1 MPYAIRLPD
10 GTLVENI
17 PDGMSPEAAKAKIIQ
32 SMPQYASKE
41 RTFGEAFTDIGAA
54 GLGGIGSLVQLPG
67 QLYGLATGDFSKT
80 GALGAGQELEE
91 YAKGLKSKGLL
102 AREAARDVAVQ
113 NAEKQGQLQAFK
125 TAIGQTI
132 SDPALMSTFLAEQL
146 PQIIPA
152 ALTGGATAAATSGN
166 VLAKAAARQIS
177 KEAAEKV
184 AKREAIRAGTTAAVG
199 TGAVQQGAD
208 IGAGTYDE
216 IVKELVDKG
225 ATPEQAGQAAINLA
239 RASGVS
245 GAALSLIA
253 NRYLPG
259 GQALERVLAGGSTG
273 KGLLM
278 GATTGAAKELPSEIL
293 EETGGRFVQN
303 VALREVKPEQS
314 LTQGLGATAGQA
326 ALGAVGLGGITGAIG
341 GRGGVAPEAPVDQ
354 QPPAVT
360 PAPTAPPE
368 PEVER
373 SLEELLAAG
382 KRPPPE
388 YKAPEGV
395 TITAPK
401 GSLDE
406 LEQIIAAQQQKYD
419 TRKQEI
425 ERKQGMNQNPKNQ
438 IQKNEQ
444 LAAELTSMR
453 EALAKRIADGETYVT
468 KSDQGTGG
476 AGPEVSVPAG
486 AVTPPAEG
494 AGAPERSGV
503 DSTGQN
509 VGAPDTGA
517 AGQQASITSPAE
529 TQVLPPTGADV
540 GTQTTQTQQAE
551 AQGQKPPPAPTVA
564 PAAPPPPTP
573 TAAPVVKTAAQQKLD
588 ELNSLF
594 GDDGLPATRR
604 TNEQI
609 ARDDKVD
616 AIAEQYGLK
625 RNKGESSQDLKGR
638 ITEVLLNTAK
648 FEEERGTSPDTN
660 ISEKPLSE
668 VSEQTIAKQ
677 QLGKATSYIP
687 PDLQI
692 EEYEN
697 ARQAYNTGLGED
709 EAILPA
715 YKELT
720 DDERRVYFEENISR
734 PGRGKP
740 EEHTKAAEKLA
751 IYRAGSKSETFEGEN
766 KSKRIY
772 NRERSEFG
780 KRTGLAYS
788 FPDWASLSDESKKL
802 YATFNKTDSALEL
815 DMAFRAVKNQIQKEK
830 LEESSREV
838 LEGAE
843 RRALQQMQDA
853 AERARASQPSG
864 KGDILP
870 DDIVKALYEGDIKT
884 VLQYLNEKGNGLAVK
899 NKIVSVLTDIKT
911 VAGRYNRKTG
921 KFSSPYYRPIFKDR
935 ITPIRDSIAMGV
947 FRALAGT
954 LGNIDNFKVN
964 VVYDENLIYD
974 QLAVYK
980 ANTNTIYVGPNGL
993 DEATIL
999 HELLHAA
1006 TVKIIHQ
1013 YFTDPSKLPARS
1025 REAVKRLIQIASAA
1039 KKVLGNRPEFE
1050 PAFTD
1055 LYEFVA
1061 YSQTDM
1067 DFQFELSK
1075 IQVASLA
1082 STTAKTEEQSLELQ
1096 EERTT
1101 DRGISGYDTFMDTLF
1116 GYYTG
1121 TLAYMYKL
1129 FTPGS
1134 KATRVLMPTE
1144 TSRLTRRTEPLTKKE
1159 LADRE
1164 IKQKKLVPNSDENLD
1179 EFNAR
1184 IDERIEKLYTK
1195 IEDLKVSGD
1204 ERILG
1209 ALQRYEKEI
1218 QELEDSKVKTLSKES
1233 EEALAPETLF
1243 DNPEEER
1250 KAADIPLFE
1259 GELVIQRGVANLKRD
1274 ILREPGY
1281 KGNLLL
1287 EAAEMVQAILAAPEG
1302 GIERLAGLGGIKTEL
1317 PATKPK
1323 AAGKPTTQKAP
1334 KTTTQRSPDEIIA
1347 EQKLPNE
1354 KSTSKVRDFMTSTAG
1369 ARRLATIFANSRYP
1383 IKVWE
1388 DALQRAKKT
1397 IDAGPKLNNI
1407 YTQITLSAARA
1418 KDLYLTMVNT
1428 PATELQK
1435 AIGEYAKAA
1444 KVDSDLALKQ
1454 LHTYF
1459 MALHEPE
1466 RRAVKFLRNVPLKN
1480 SNVQYNGRTI
1490 NPANFRKDV
1499 LDAVESGKL
1508 TKKEIKRLRTELDGV
1523 VAQFAEASGESP
1535 GGYKTTD
1542 RDGSDYNVIGN
1553 LSPAEAKTIRDKF
1566 DGNKK
1571 ADAVITAMKAMND
1584 VTAELNKKANYWS
1597 KPVQSVVDFYGWD
1610 HYIPFKGKEV
1620 SSGQDGML
1628 DFDILKTDKRF
1639 GEKLQDFQSEF
1650 EGRESWSDNSLTQIM
1665 SDATRAAMRAG
1676 RKDLTL
1682 AIKNA
1687 IDQKLLMGS
1696 INEVKGLNG
1705 NPVEFA
1711 DRNKIDLGELSGK
1724 TTIFHYNENGSID
1737 VLQVYSEAER
1747 NAIRRAY
1754 QQTNPLIDMLNTVT
1768 STVGQFHTR
1777 YNVAFAPMNY
1787 FRDMLTNAF
1796 TIGTDMD
1803 AATAAQYIGAVT
1815 SQVVNGGMYKTW
1827 KISSLYNAG
1836 KTAELN
1842 AFVAKDKSGFS
1853 QDVMEYIKQGG
1864 MVSYLQGLSATGTF
1878 QNLQKD
1884 LNSSKPKKALAAMN
1898 NFFDVYAD
1906 MFELSSRT
1914 AAYRITRNK
1923 LLREDKLSDE
1933 AARTRAAAYVK
1944 NLANFEQVGEWG
1956 RGAGAMFMFF
1966 RPAATGAVRAI
1977 ETLGPMLRSTDDAI
1991 LDLPPEVRKD
2001 EKAVAEFRKNHEKQR
2016 KAAQAMTLSLAGF
2029 GVGMYLLS
2037 MALSDDDDLGRNRTK
2052 TDDINRWARYARF
2065 HIPGME
2071 NPIQIPWGFGL
2082 GAFAASGAQVAAIAT
2097 GQASIK
2103 EGFSN
2108 TLSVMMD
2115 SFLPLPVSR
2124 INMFENFPA
2133 WLMDSALP
2141 SAARPLFEW
2150 QMNIDALGREIY
2162 NNRQT
2167 RVGDAYTG
2175 GDNIPELYKSA
2186 ARTLADVTNGAID
2199 WSPNTL
2205 YFFANNYA
2213 DGPMRLAQ
2221 TGMNLSLLVAGEKNF
2236 NPKTD
2241 TVLFDSFFGSTSN
2254 FDAKQFSNIEK
2265 QIKDKERKLKM
2276 FESNPEQYAKYV
2288 EANPMDEYLVKMYNE
2303 GVNGRLK
2310 EYREEANAIRKMP
2323 DLSPKDRSDA
2333 LKNIV
2338 QMQNFEKRHMID
2350 AFDAFDIKP

>member
-17 PDGMSPEAAKAKIIQ
+17 PDSVTPEAAKAKIAQ
-32 SMPQYASKE
+32 SMPQYGSKE
-41 RTFGEAFTDIGAA
+41 RTYGEAFSDIGAA

-102 AREAARDVAVQ
+102 AREAARDVAMQ
-113 NAEKQGQLQAFK
+113 NAEKQGQFQAFK
-125 TAIGQTI
+125 TAIGQTV
-132 SDPALMSTFLAEQL
+132 SDPALLSTFLAEQL

-152 ALTGGATAAATSGN
+152 ALTGGTTAALTSGN
-166 VLAKAAARQIS
+166 VLAKAATRQIS

-184 AKREAIRAGTTAAVG
+184 AQREAIRAGTTAAVG

-216 IVKELVDKG
+216 VVKELVSKG

-278 GATTGAAKELPSEIL
+278 GAATGAAKELPSEIL
-293 EETGGRFVQN
+293 EETGGRFTQN
-303 VALREVKPEQS
+303 LALREVKPEQS

-326 ALGAVGLGGITGAIG
+326 ALGAVGLGGVAGAIG
-341 GRGGVAPEAPVDQ
+341 GRGGAAPEVPVDQ
-354 QPPAVT
+354 QQEPVVT
-360 PAPTAPPE
+360 PAPTAAPE
-368 PEVER
+368 EEKER
-373 SLEELLAAG
+373 TLEELLAAG

-419 TRKQEI
+419 NRQKEI
-425 ERKQGMNQNPKNQ
+425 EGKQALNQNPKNQ
-438 IQKNEQ
+438 IKANEQ

-453 EALAKRIADGETYVT
+453 EALAKRIEAGETYVA

-476 AGPEVSVPAG
+476 DGSGVSVPSSNN
-486 AVTPPAEG
+486 VPPAEG
-494 AGAPERSGV
+494 TGAPERGGV
-503 DSTGQN
+503 DSTGQDA
-509 VGAPDTGA
+509 GRLDTGA
-517 AGQQASITSPAE
+517 TGQPPPVITPPVE
-529 TQVLPPTGADV
+529 TQVLKPTGADV
-540 GTQTTQTQQAE
+540 GTQTAETKQAE
-551 AQGQKPPPAPTVA
+551 TQGQKPPAA
-564 PAAPPPPTP
+564 PA
-573 TAAPVVKTAAQQKLD
+573 VKTALQED
-588 ELNSLF
+588 EDLLNNLF
-594 GDDGLPATRR
+594 GDDGLPSTGSARR
-604 TNEQI
+604 TQAQI
-609 ARDDKVD
+609 AKDNQ
-616 AIAEQYGLK
+616 IAELGKKYGLTQ
-625 RNKGESSQDLKGR
+625 NEGESQPDFGKRLRSA
-638 ITEVLLNTAK
+638 VA
-648 FEEERGTSPDTN
+648 FEKEREG
-660 ISEKPLSE
+660 KPLSAMGTQAIAGQE
-668 VSEQTIAKQ
+668 LKEAQGYFPPQEQR
-677 QLGKATSYIP
+677 
-687 PDLQI
+687 DLYEETRQEYNQRVDEQI
-692 EEYEN
+692 K
-697 ARQAYNTGLGED
+697 TGEANED
-709 EAILPA
+709 DKLPA
-715 YKELT
+715 YKELS
-720 DDERRVYFEENISR
+720 DDDRRVYFRDNISQNNQVEHDKAVKVLAEHLSDKR
-734 PGRGKP
+734 SESRAAPEYQRTEATDQIRAQKSYERERGGF
-740 EEHTKAAEKLA
+740 
-751 IYRAGSKSETFEGEN
+751 GSKTGMAYTFPGWN
-766 KSKRIY
+766 
-772 NRERSEFG
+772 
-780 KRTGLAYS
+780 
-788 FPDWASLSDESKKL
+788 SLSDESRRL
-802 YATFNKTDSALEL
+802 FASLNQTDTVLEQ
-815 DMAFRAVKNQIQKEK
+815 DVAFRAVKKQVQKEK
-830 LEESSREV
+830 LEEQSRER
-838 LEGAE
+838 LQEAE
-843 RRALQQMQDA
+843 SRAKQEMLAA

-864 KGDILP
+864 KGAVLP
-870 DDIVKALYEGDIKT
+870 KNIVEALFDGDIKT
-884 VLQYLNEKGNGLAVK
+884 VLNYLSSDESKGIKSPSKERNIFTRQIFRLLA
-899 NKIVSVLTDIKT
+899 
-911 VAGRYNRKTG
+911 
-921 KFSSPYYRPIFKDR
+921 SSLN
-935 ITPIRDSIAMGV
+935 SIEN
-947 FRALAGT
+947 FR
-954 LGNIDNFKVN
+954 VN
-964 VVYDENLIYD
+964 VVFDENMTLANIAKYD
-974 QLAVYK
+974 
-980 ANTNTIYVGPNGL
+980 ANTNTLYVGPKGL

-999 HELLHAA
+999 HELTHAA
-1006 TVKIIHQ
+1006 TVKLVHQ
-1013 YFTDPSKLPARS
+1013 FFTDKTKLPPNV
-1025 REAVKRLIQIASAA
+1025 VKAIENIQTIASAA
-1039 KKVLGNRPEFE
+1039 QKLLGKKYPN
-1050 PAFTD
+1050 AFD
-1055 LYEFVA
+1055 NLYEFIA
-1061 YSQTDM
+1061 YAMTDL
-1067 DFQFELSK
+1067 DFQHD
-1075 IQVASLA
+1075 LA
-1082 STTAKTEEQSLELQ
+1082 SKQIPRLANVTNKTEKQSKEQRI
-1096 EERTT
+1096 EREFN
-1101 DRGISGYDTFMDTLF
+1101 IKGYDFMFDNLWKYF
-1116 GYYTG
+1116 TG
-1121 TLAYMYKL
+1121 NLAFMYQL
-1129 FTPGS
+1129 FTPKPKS
-1134 KATRVLMPTE
+1134 QKLLIPVDYYNE
-1144 TSRLTRRTEPLTKKE
+1144 TSKRTVRTGT
-1159 LADRE
+1159 
-1164 IKQKKLVPNSDENLD
+1164 
-1179 EFNAR
+1179 
-1184 IDERIEKLYTK
+1184 YTK
-1195 IEDLKVSGD
+1195 APKTK
-1204 ERILG
+1204 
-1209 ALQRYEKEI
+1209 QRGGETEG
-1218 QELEDSKVKTLSKES
+1218 LS
-1233 EEALAPETLF
+1233 EEEQKDAVLSPIA
-1243 DNPEEER
+1243 
-1250 KAADIPLFE
+1250 
-1259 GELVIQRGVANLKRD
+1259 GELVMERGVSNLKRL
-1274 ILREPGY
+1274 ILIQPGY

-1287 EAAEMVQAILAAPEG
+1287 EAADAISQIFEAPEG
-1302 GIERLAGLGGIKTEL
+1302 GIERLAGKEAIGSEL
-1317 PATKPK
+1317 YAGAKG

-1347 EQKLPNE
+1347 DQKLPDE
-1354 KSTSKVRDFMTSTAG
+1354 KGTSKVREFVTSTAG

-1428 PATELQK
+1428 PATELQQ
-1435 AIGEYAKAA
+1435 AIGEYAKAV
-1444 KVDSDLALKQ
+1444 KVDSNLALKQ

-1466 RRAVKFLRNVPLKN
+1466 RRAIKFLRNVPLKN
-1480 SNVQYNGRTI
+1480 SDVQFTDAQSNTRTI

-1508 TKKEIKRLRTELDGV
+1508 TKSEIKRLRKELDAV

-1535 GGYKTTD
+1535 AGYKTTD
-1542 RDGSDYNVIGN
+1542 MDGSDYNVIGN
-1553 LSPAEAKTIRDKF
+1553 LSPAEAKAIRDKF
-1566 DGNKK
+1566 DGDKK

-1620 SSGQDGML
+1620 SSSQDGML

-1639 GEKLQDFQSEF
+1639 AEKLQDFQSEF

-1696 INEVKGLNG
+1696 VNEVKGLNG
-1705 NPVEFA
+1705 KPIEFA
-1711 DRNKIDLGELSGK
+1711 DRNKIDLGELAGK

-1803 AATAAQYIGAVT
+1803 ASTAAQYIGAVT

-1827 KISSLYNAG
+1827 KIASLYNAG

-1853 QDVMEYIKQGG
+1853 KDVVEYIKEGG
-1864 MVSYLQGLSATGTF
+1864 MVSYLQGLSAKGTF

-1898 NFFDVYAD
+1898 GFFDVYAD

-1933 AARTRAAAYVK
+1933 AAKTRAAAYVK

-1977 ETLGPMLRSTDDAI
+1977 ETLGPMLRSTDDAV

-2001 EKAVAEFRKNHEKQR
+2001 EKAVAEFRKSHEKQR

-2037 MALSDDDDLGRNRTK
+2037 MALSDDDDMGRNRTK

-2065 HIPGME
+2065 HIPGLE

-2082 GAFAASGAQVAAIAT
+2082 GAFAASGAQIAAIAT

-2124 INMFENFPA
+2124 INMFDNFPA

-2213 DGPMRLAQ
+2213 DGPMRIAQ
-2221 TGMNLSLLVAGEKNF
+2221 TGMNLSLLAAGEKAF

-2241 TVLFDSFFGSTSN
+2241 TVLFDSFFGSASN
-2254 FDAKQFSNIEK
+2254 FDAKQFSAIEK
-2265 QIKDKERKLKM
+2265 QIKDMERKLKM

-2323 DLSPKDRSDA
+2323 DLSPRDRNDA

-2350 AFDAFDIKP
+2350 AFEAFDIKP

>member
-1 MPYAIRLPD
+1 MSYVVGLPN
-10 GTLVENI
+10 GRSIEF
-17 PDGMSPEAAKAKIIQ
+17 PDTVSRDEAARIIQ
-32 SMPQYASKE
+32 RQFPELAPKE
-41 RTFGEAFTDIGAA
+41 RTFGEAFSDIGAA

-102 AREAARDVAVQ
+102 AREAARDVAMQ
-113 NAEKQGQLQAFK
+113 NAEKQGQFQAFK

-132 SDPALMSTFLAEQL
+132 SDPALLSTFLAEQL

-184 AKREAIRAGTTAAVG
+184 AQREAIRAGTTAAVG

-216 IVKELVDKG
+216 VVKELVSKG

-259 GQALERVLAGGSTG
+259 GQALERVLAGGTTG

-278 GATTGAAKELPSEIL
+278 GAATGAAKELPSEIL
-293 EETGGRFVQN
+293 EETGGRFTQN
-303 VALREVKPEQS
+303 LALREVKPDQS

-341 GRGGVAPEAPVDQ
+341 GRGGATPEVPVDQ
-354 QPPAVT
+354 QQEPVVT
-360 PAPTAPPE
+360 PAPTAAPE
-368 PEVER
+368 EEKER
-373 SLEELLAAG
+373 TLEELLAAG

-419 TRKQEI
+419 NRQKEI
-425 ERKQGMNQNPKNQ
+425 EGKQALNQNPKNQ
-438 IQKNEQ
+438 IKANEQ

-453 EALAKRIADGETYVT
+453 EALAKRIEAGETYVA

-476 AGPEVSVPAG
+476 DGSGVSVPSSNN
-486 AVTPPAEG
+486 VPPAEG
-494 AGAPERSGV
+494 TGAPERGGV
-503 DSTGQN
+503 DSTGQDA
-509 VGAPDTGA
+509 GGLDTGA
-517 AGQQASITSPAE
+517 AEQQTAITPPAE
-529 TQVLPPTGADV
+529 TQGK
-540 GTQTTQTQQAE
+540 
-551 AQGQKPPPAPTVA
+551 KP
-564 PAAPPPPTP
+564 PAAP
-573 TAAPVVKTAAQQKLD
+573 AVKTAAQQD
-588 ELNSLF
+588 EDLLNNLF
-594 GDDGLPATRR
+594 GDDGLPSTGSARR
-604 TNEQI
+604 TQAQI
-609 ARDDKVD
+609 AKDNQ
-616 AIAEQYGLK
+616 IAELGKKYGLTQ
-625 RNKGESSQDLKGR
+625 NEGESQPDFGKRLRSA
-638 ITEVLLNTAK
+638 VA
-648 FEEERGTSPDTN
+648 FEKEREG
-660 ISEKPLSE
+660 KPLSAMGTQSIAGQE
-668 VSEQTIAKQ
+668 LKEEKGYFPPQEQRDLYEETRQEYNQRVDEQI
-677 QLGKATSYIP
+677 KA
-687 PDLQI
+687 
-692 EEYEN
+692 
-697 ARQAYNTGLGED
+697 GEATED
-709 EAILPA
+709 DKLPA
-715 YKELT
+715 YKELS
-720 DDERRVYFEENISR
+720 DDDRRVYFRDNIQQNNQVEHDKAVKVLAEHLSDKRSESR
-734 PGRGKP
+734 AAPEYQRTEATDQIRAQKSYERERGGF
-740 EEHTKAAEKLA
+740 
-751 IYRAGSKSETFEGEN
+751 GSKTGMAYTFPGWN
-766 KSKRIY
+766 
-772 NRERSEFG
+772 
-780 KRTGLAYS
+780 
-788 FPDWASLSDESKKL
+788 SLSDESRRL
-802 YATFNKTDSALEL
+802 FASLNQTDTVLEQ
-815 DMAFRAVKNQIQKEK
+815 DVAFRAVKKQVQKEK
-830 LEESSREV
+830 LEEQSREK
-838 LEGAE
+838 LQEAE
-843 RRALQQMQDA
+843 SRAKQEMLAA
-853 AERARASQPSG
+853 AERARAGQPSG
-864 KGDILP
+864 KGVVLP
-870 DDIVKALYEGDIKT
+870 DNIIKALFDGDIKT
-884 VLQYLNEKGNGLAVK
+884 VLNYLSSDESKGAKSPSKERNIFTRQIFRLLA
-899 NKIVSVLTDIKT
+899 NSL
-911 VAGRYNRKTG
+911 N
-921 KFSSPYYRPIFKDR
+921 
-935 ITPIRDSIAMGV
+935 SIE
-947 FRALAGT
+947 
-954 LGNIDNFKVN
+954 NFNVN
-964 VVYDENLIYD
+964 VVYDENMTLATIAKYD
-974 QLAVYK
+974 
-980 ANTNTIYVGPNGL
+980 ANTNTLYVGPRGL

-999 HELLHAA
+999 HELTHAA
-1006 TVKIIHQ
+1006 TVKLVHQ
-1013 YFTDPSKLPARS
+1013 FFTDKTKLPPNV
-1025 REAVKRLIQIASAA
+1025 VKAIENIQTIASAA
-1039 KKVLGNRPEFE
+1039 QKLLGKKYPN
-1050 PAFTD
+1050 AFD
-1055 LYEFVA
+1055 NLYEFIA
-1061 YSQTDM
+1061 YAMTDL
-1067 DFQFELSK
+1067 DFQND
-1075 IQVASLA
+1075 LA
-1082 STTAKTEEQSLELQ
+1082 SKQIPRLATVTKKDVEQSKALQ
-1096 EERTT
+1096 EER
-1101 DRGISGYDTFMDTLF
+1101 DFNIKGYDFMFDNLWKYF
-1116 GYYTG
+1116 TG
-1121 TLAYMYKL
+1121 NLAFMYQL
-1129 FTPGS
+1129 FTP
-1134 KATRVLMPTE
+1134 KAKSQKLLVPVDYYNE
-1144 TSRLTRRTEPLTKKE
+1144 TSKRTVRTGT
-1159 LADRE
+1159 
-1164 IKQKKLVPNSDENLD
+1164 
-1179 EFNAR
+1179 
-1184 IDERIEKLYTK
+1184 YTK
-1195 IEDLKVSGD
+1195 APKTQ
-1204 ERILG
+1204 
-1209 ALQRYEKEI
+1209 QRGKETKG
-1218 QELEDSKVKTLSKES
+1218 LS
-1233 EEALAPETLF
+1233 EEEQKEAVLSPIA
-1243 DNPEEER
+1243 
-1250 KAADIPLFE
+1250 
-1259 GELVIQRGVANLKRD
+1259 GELVMERGVSNLKRL
-1274 ILREPGY
+1274 ILIQPGF

-1287 EAAEMVQAILAAPEG
+1287 EAADAISQIFEAPTG
-1302 GIERLAGLGGIKTEL
+1302 GIEQLAGKEAIGSEL
-1317 PATKPK
+1317 YAGAKG

-1334 KTTTQRSPDEIIA
+1334 KKTTQRSPDEIIA

-1354 KSTSKVRDFMTSTAG
+1354 KSTNKVRDFMTSTAG
-1369 ARRLATIFANSRYP
+1369 VRRLATIFANSRYP

-1388 DALQRAKKT
+1388 DGLQRAKKI

-1466 RRAVKFLRNVPLKN
+1466 RRAIKFLRNVPLKN
-1480 SNVQYNGRTI
+1480 SDVQFNGRTI
-1490 NPANFRKDV
+1490 NPANFRQDV
-1499 LDAVESGKL
+1499 LNEVESGKL
-1508 TKKEIKRLRTELDGV
+1508 TKKEIQRLRKELDAV
-1523 VAQFAEASGESP
+1523 VAQYAEASGSSP
-1535 GGYKTTD
+1535 GGYKTID
-1542 RDGSDYNVIGN
+1542 MNGSDYNVIGN
-1553 LSPAEAKTIRDKF
+1553 LYPDEAKAIRDKF
-1566 DGNKK
+1566 DNNKQAK
-1571 ADAVITAMKAMND
+1571 AVITAMKAMND

-1628 DFDILKTDKRF
+1628 DFDILRTDKRF

-1836 KTAELN
+1836 KTVELN

-2001 EKAVAEFRKNHEKQR
+2001 EKAVAEFRKSHEKQR

-2029 GVGMYLLS
+2029 GVSMYLLS
-2037 MALSDDDDLGRNRTK
+2037 MALSDDDELGRNRTK

-2065 HIPGME
+2065 HIPGMD

-2082 GAFAASGAQVAAIAT
+2082 GAFAASGAQIAAIAT

-2124 INMFENFPA
+2124 INMFDNFPA

-2213 DGPMRLAQ
+2213 DGPMRIAQ
-2221 TGMNLSLLVAGEKNF
+2221 TGMNLSLLAAGEKAF

-2241 TVLFDSFFGSTSN
+2241 TVLFDSFFGSASN
-2254 FDAKQFSNIEK
+2254 FDAKQFSAIEK

-2276 FESNPEQYAKYV
+2276 FESNPEQFAKYV

-2310 EYREEANAIRKMP
+2310 EYREEANAVRKMP
-2323 DLSPKDRSDA
+2323 DLSPKDRNDA

-2350 AFDAFDIKP
+2350 AFEAFDIKP

>member
-1 MPYAIRLPD
+1 MPTYQVDVGNKTYEVDAPD
-10 GTLVENI
+10 SNTAWQWANFTH
-17 PDGMSPEAAKAKIIQ
+17 SKAPKE
-32 SMPQYASKE
+32 PVASKE
-41 RTFGEAFTDIGAA
+41 RTYGEAFSDIGAA

-102 AREAARDVAVQ
+102 AREAARDVAMQ
-113 NAEKQGQLQAFK
+113 NAEKQGQFQAFK
-125 TAIGQTI
+125 TAIGQTV
-132 SDPALMSTFLAEQL
+132 SDPALLSTFLAEQL

-152 ALTGGATAAATSGN
+152 ALTGGTTAALTSGN

-184 AKREAIRAGTTAAVG
+184 AQREAIRAGTTAAIG

-216 IVKELVDKG
+216 VVKELVSKG

-273 KGLLM
+273 KGII
-278 GATTGAAKELPSEIL
+278 TGAATGAVKELPSEIL
-293 EETGGRFVQN
+293 EETGGRFTQN
-303 VALREVKPEQS
+303 LALREVKPEQS

-341 GRGGVAPEAPVDQ
+341 GRGGAAPEAPVDQ
-354 QPPAVT
+354 QEPVVT
-360 PAPTAPPE
+360 PAPTPAPE
-368 PEVER
+368 EEKER
-373 SLEELLAAG
+373 TLEELLAAG

-388 YKAPEGV
+388 FKAPEGV

-401 GSLDE
+401 GSLEE

-419 TRKQEI
+419 
-425 ERKQGMNQNPKNQ
+425 ERQKELQDIKDKSGFLPPAKLAKNV
-438 IQKNEQ
+438 Q

-453 EALAKRIADGETYVT
+453 ETLAKRIEAGETYVT
-468 KSDQGTGG
+468 KSDQGAGGVG
-476 AGPEVSVPAG
+476 AGVSVPPSDN
-486 AVTPPAEG
+486 VPPAEG
-494 AGAPERSGV
+494 TGAPERGGV
-503 DSTGQN
+503 DSTGQDA
-509 VGAPDTGA
+509 GGLDKGTTGQPPPVDPATLLTPVTSRIIADEYA
-517 AGQQASITSPAE
+517 AGATAAELITRYAGSPEAAANID
-529 TQVLPPTGADV
+529 TFIKSLPPQGTKS
-540 GTQTTQTQQAE
+540 GTQTAETKQAE
-551 AQGQKPPPAPTVA
+551 TQGQKPPAA
-564 PAAPPPPTP
+564 PA
-573 TAAPVVKTAAQQKLD
+573 VKTAAQQD
-588 ELNSLF
+588 EDLLNSLF
-594 GDDGLPATRR
+594 GDDGLPSTGSARR
-604 TNEQI
+604 TQAQI
-609 ARDDKVD
+609 ADDKKR
-616 AIAEQYGLK
+616 EELGKKYGLTQK
-625 RNKGESSQDLKGR
+625 
-638 ITEVLLNTAK
+638 
-648 FEEERGTSPDTN
+648 EEESQQDFGKRLRKAVAFEKEREG
-660 ISEKPLSE
+660 KPLSAMGTQAITGQE
-668 VSEQTIAKQ
+668 LKEEKGYFPPQEQRDLYEETRQEYNQRVDEQI
-677 QLGKATSYIP
+677 KA
-687 PDLQI
+687 
-692 EEYEN
+692 
-697 ARQAYNTGLGED
+697 GEATED
-709 EAILPA
+709 DKLPA
-715 YKELT
+715 YKELS
-720 DDERRVYFEENISR
+720 DDDRRVYFRDNIQQNNQVEHDKAVKVLAEHLSDKRSESR
-734 PGRGKP
+734 AAPEYQRTEATDQIRAQKSYERERGGF
-740 EEHTKAAEKLA
+740 
-751 IYRAGSKSETFEGEN
+751 GSKTGMAYTFPGWN
-766 KSKRIY
+766 
-772 NRERSEFG
+772 
-780 KRTGLAYS
+780 
-788 FPDWASLSDESKKL
+788 SLSDESRKL
-802 YATFNKTDSALEL
+802 FASLNQTDTVLEQ
-815 DMAFRAVKNQIQKEK
+815 DVAFRAVKKQVQKEK
-830 LEESSREV
+830 LEEQSREG
-838 LEGAE
+838 LQEAE
-843 RRALQQMQDA
+843 TRATQEMLAA
-853 AERARASQPSG
+853 AERARKKQPAG
-864 KGDILP
+864 KGQILP
-870 DDIVKALYEGDIKT
+870 DNIIEKLARGDIKG
-884 VLQYLNEKGNGLAVK
+884 VLEYIKEQGQGLKLKRGYTLVPQVDKNGKVI
-899 NKIVSVLTDIKT
+899 NRRR
-911 VAGRYNRKTG
+911 VAN
-921 KFSSPYYRPIFKDR
+921 
-935 ITPIRDSIAMGV
+935 IRDSVAQHL
-947 FRALAGT
+947 FQTLASRLISLEG
-954 LGNIDNFKVN
+954 LEVN
-964 VVYDENLIYD
+964 VVYDENLVQSQIAKYD
-974 QLAVYK
+974 
-980 ANTNTIYVGPNGL
+980 ANTNTLYVGPNGL

-999 HELLHAA
+999 HELTHAA

-1013 YFTDPSKLPARS
+1013 FFIDKTKLSPQMIKAVEHIQKIAAAARNKTDPITN
-1025 REAVKRLIQIASAA
+1025 KRLDDAYANA
-1039 KKVLGNRPEFE
+1039 FE
-1050 PAFTD
+1050 N

-1061 YSQTDM
+1061 YAMTDM
-1067 DFQFELSK
+1067 DFQYALST
-1075 IQVASLA
+1075 IQVESLA
-1082 STTAKTEEQSLELQ
+1082 DVTNKTAEQSEDLQFERELG
-1096 EERTT
+1096 RL
-1101 DRGISGYDTFMDTLF
+1101 GYDNMADNLWESF
-1116 GYYTG
+1116 TG
-1121 TLAYMYKL
+1121 TLAYMYSLFKPVAKYATTYLFSESSRAVTSKKAGAVEKL
-1129 FTPGS
+1129 LTEEEKKKASFVFTVDKEKGGG
-1134 KATRVLMPTE
+1134 TE
-1144 TSRLTRRTEPLTKKE
+1144 TFRVT
-1159 LADRE
+1159 
-1164 IKQKKLVPNSDENLD
+1164 NL
-1179 EFNAR
+1179 
-1184 IDERIEKLYTK
+1184 
-1195 IEDLKVSGD
+1195 LKDV
-1204 ERILG
+1204 L
-1209 ALQRYEKEI
+1209 
-1218 QELEDSKVKTLSKES
+1218 KES
-1233 EEALAPETLF
+1233 
-1243 DNPEEER
+1243 
-1250 KAADIPLFE
+1250 
-1259 GELVIQRGVANLKRD
+1259 
-1274 ILREPGY
+1274 GY
-1281 KGNLLL
+1281 RGNLLL
-1287 EAAEMVQAILAAPEG
+1287 ETAAAFNEILAAPEG
-1302 GIERLAGLGGIKTEL
+1302 GIERLAGRDAIGSEL
-1317 PATKPK
+1317 ESKGS

-1334 KTTTQRSPDEIIA
+1334 KKTTQRSPDEIIA

-1354 KSTSKVRDFMTSTAG
+1354 KSTNKVREFITSTAG

-1388 DALQRAKKT
+1388 DGLQRAKKI

-1435 AIGEYAKAA
+1435 AIGEYAEAA
-1444 KVDSDLALKQ
+1444 KVDSNLALKQ

-1466 RRAVKFLRNVPLKN
+1466 RRAIKFLRNVPLKN
-1480 SNVQYNGRTI
+1480 SDVQFTNSSGVVSTI

-1508 TKKEIKRLRTELDGV
+1508 TKKEVKRLRKELDAV

-1535 GGYKTTD
+1535 AGYKTTD

-1553 LSPAEAKTIRDKF
+1553 LYPDEAKAIRDKF
-1566 DGNKK
+1566 NGNKK

-1610 HYIPFKGKEV
+1610 HYIPFKGKEI
-1620 SSGQDGML
+1620 SGSQDGML

-1803 AATAAQYIGAVT
+1803 ATTAAQYIGAVT

-1842 AFVAKDKSGFS
+1842 AFIAKDKSGFS
-1853 QDVMEYIKQGG
+1853 QDVMEYIKEGG

-1933 AARTRAAAYVK
+1933 AAKTRAAAYVK

-2001 EKAVAEFRKNHEKQR
+2001 EKAVAEFRKSHEKQR
-2016 KAAQAMTLSLAGF
+2016 KAATAMTLSLAGF

-2037 MALSDDDDLGRNRTK
+2037 MALSDDDEMGRNRTK

-2065 HIPGME
+2065 HIPGMD

-2082 GAFAASGAQVAAIAT
+2082 GAFAASGAQIAAMAT

-2124 INMFENFPA
+2124 INMFDNFPA

-2221 TGMNLSLLVAGEKNF
+2221 TGMNLSLLAAGEKAF

-2241 TVLFDSFFGSTSN
+2241 TVLFDSFFGSASN

-2276 FESNPEQYAKYV
+2276 FESNPEQFAKYV
-2288 EANPMDEYLVKMYNE
+2288 EANPMDDYLVKMYNE
-2303 GVNGRLK
+2303 GINGRLK
-2310 EYREEANAIRKMP
+2310 EYREEANRVRKMP
-2323 DLSPKDRSDA
+2323 DLSPKERSDA

-2350 AFDAFDIKP
+2350 AFEAFDIKP

>member
-1 MPYAIRLPD
+1 MPTYQVDVGNKTYEVDAPD
-10 GTLVENI
+10 SNTAWQWANFTH
-17 PDGMSPEAAKAKIIQ
+17 SKAPKE
-32 SMPQYASKE
+32 PVASKE
-41 RTFGEAFTDIGAA
+41 RTIGEAFTDIGAA

-102 AREAARDVAVQ
+102 AREAARDVAMQ
-113 NAEKQGQLQAFK
+113 NAEKQGQFQAFK
-125 TAIGQTI
+125 TAIGQTV
-132 SDPALMSTFLAEQL
+132 SDPALLSTFLAEQL

-152 ALTGGATAAATSGN
+152 ALTGGTTAALTSGN
-166 VLAKAAARQIS
+166 VLAKAATRQIS

-184 AKREAIRAGTTAAVG
+184 AQREAIRTGTSAAIG

-216 IVKELVDKG
+216 VVKELVDKG

-259 GQALERVLAGGSTG
+259 GQALERVLAGGTTG

-278 GATTGAAKELPSEIL
+278 GAATGALKELPSEVL
-293 EETGGRFVQN
+293 EETGGRFTQN
-303 VALREVKPEQS
+303 LALREVKPEQS

-326 ALGAVGLGGITGAIG
+326 ALGAVGLGGVTGAIG
-341 GRGGVAPEAPVDQ
+341 GRGGAAPEVPADQ
-354 QPPAVT
+354 QQQAPAVT
-360 PAPTAPPE
+360 PAPTAAPE
-368 PEVER
+368 EEKER
-373 SLEELLAAG
+373 TLEELLAAG

-419 TRKQEI
+419 NRQKEI
-425 ERKQGMNQNPKNQ
+425 EGKQALNQNPKNQ
-438 IQKNEQ
+438 IKANEQ

-453 EALAKRIADGETYVT
+453 EALAKRIEAGETYVA
-468 KSDQGTGG
+468 KSDQGAGG
-476 AGPEVSVPAG
+476 DGSGVSVPQSDN
-486 AVTPPAEG
+486 VSSAEG
-494 AGAPERSGV
+494 TGTPERGGV
-503 DSTGQN
+503 DSTGQDAGGLN
-509 VGAPDTGA
+509 TGA
-517 AGQQASITSPAE
+517 AGQQTAITPPAE
-529 TQVLPPTGADV
+529 TQVVKPTGADV

-564 PAAPPPPTP
+564 PQPPTP
-573 TAAPVVKTAAQQKLD
+573 TAAPIVKTAAQQKLD

-616 AIAEQYGLK
+616 AIAEQYGLTRK
-625 RNKGESSQDLKGR
+625 KGESSQDLKNR
-638 ITEVLLNTAK
+638 ITEVLLNTAE
-648 FEEERGTSPDTN
+648 FEQARGTDPKTN
-660 ISEKPLSE
+660 ISNIPLSE

-692 EEYEN
+692 EEYEK
-697 ARQAYNTGLGED
+697 ARQAYNKGLGED

-720 DDERRVYFEENISR
+720 SDERRVYFEENIPR

-772 NRERSEFG
+772 NRERGEFG

-802 YATFNKTDSALEL
+802 YALFNKTDSALEL
-815 DMAFRAVKNQIQKEK
+815 DMAFRAVKKQIQKEK
-830 LEESSREV
+830 LEESSRE
-838 LEGAE
+838 LLQDAE
-843 RRALQQMQDA
+843 RRSLQQMLA
-853 AERARASQPSG
+853 AVERARASQPSG

-870 DDIVKALYEGDIKT
+870 DNIVKALYEGDIKT
-884 VLQYLNEKGNGLAVK
+884 VLEYLNEKGNGLAVK
-899 NKIVSVLTDIKT
+899 NKIVSVLTDVKT
-911 VAGRYNRKTG
+911 VAGRYNKKTG

-935 ITPIRDSIAMGV
+935 LLPIRDSIAMGV

-954 LGNIDNFKVN
+954 LSNIENFKVN

-974 QLAVYK
+974 QLAIYK

-1013 YFTDPSKLPARS
+1013 YFTDASKLTARS
-1025 REAVKRLIQIASAA
+1025 RESVKRLIQIASKA
-1039 KKVLGNRPEFE
+1039 KEVLGNRPEFE

-1082 STTAKTEEQSLELQ
+1082 SATAKTEEQSLELQ
-1096 EERTT
+1096 EERKT
-1101 DRGISGYDTFMDTLF
+1101 DRGESGYDTFMDTLF

-1144 TSRLTRRTEPLTKKE
+1144 TSKLTRRTEPITKKE

-1164 IKQKKLVPNSDENLD
+1164 IKQKKLVPNSDENID
-1179 EFNAR
+1179 DFNAR

-1195 IEDLKVSGD
+1195 IEDLKVSD
-1204 ERILG
+1204 EERVLSTM
-1209 ALQRYEKEI
+1209 QRYEQEI
-1218 QELEDSKVKTLSKES
+1218 QDLEDSKVKTLSKES

-1250 KAADIPLFE
+1250 KAADIPAYE

-1274 ILREPGY
+1274 TLREPGY

-1317 PATKPK
+1317 PAT
-1323 AAGKPTTQKAP
+1323 AKPTTQKAP
-1334 KTTTQRSPDEIIA
+1334 KKTTQRSPDEIIA
-1347 EQKLPNE
+1347 EQKLPDE
-1354 KSTSKVRDFMTSTAG
+1354 KSTHKVRDFITSTAG
-1369 ARRLATIFANSRYP
+1369 VRRLATIFANSRYP

-1397 IDAGPKLNNI
+1397 IDAGPDLNNI

-1428 PATELQK
+1428 PATELQQ

-1444 KVDSDLALKQ
+1444 KVDSNLALKQ

-1466 RRAVKFLRNVPLKN
+1466 RRAIKFLRNVPLKN
-1480 SNVQYNGRTI
+1480 SDVQYNGQTI

-1508 TKKEIKRLRTELDGV
+1508 TKKEVKRLRKELDAV
-1523 VAQFAEASGESP
+1523 VAQFAEASGYSP
-1535 GGYKTTD
+1535 AGYKTID
-1542 RDGSDYNVIGN
+1542 MNGSDYNVIGN
-1553 LSPAEAKTIRDKF
+1553 LYPDEAKAIRDKF
-1566 DGNKK
+1566 NGNKK

-1610 HYIPFKGKEV
+1610 HYIPFKGKEI
-1620 SSGQDGML
+1620 SGSQDGML

-1639 GEKLQDFQSEF
+1639 AEKLQDFQSEF

-1696 INEVKGLNG
+1696 VNEVKGLNG
-1705 NPVEFA
+1705 KPIEFA
-1711 DRNKIDLGELSGK
+1711 DRNKIDLGELAGK

-1754 QQTNPLIDMLNTVT
+1754 QQTNPLMDMLNQVT
-1768 STVGQFHTR
+1768 SSIGQFHTR

-1827 KISSLYNAG
+1827 KIASLYNAG

-1853 QDVMEYIKQGG
+1853 KDVVEYIKEGG
-1864 MVSYLQGLSATGTF
+1864 MVSYLQGLSAKGTF

-1898 NFFDVYAD
+1898 GFFDVYAD

-1923 LLREDKLSDE
+1923 LIREDKLSEE
-1933 AARTRAAAYVK
+1933 AAKTRAAAYVK

-2001 EKAVAEFRKNHEKQR
+2001 EKAVAEFRKSHEKQR

-2037 MALSDDDDLGRNRTK
+2037 MALSDDDDMGRNRTK

-2065 HIPGME
+2065 HIPGLE
-2071 NPIQIPWGFGL
+2071 TPIQIPWGFGL
-2082 GAFAASGAQVAAIAT
+2082 GAFAAAGAQVAAMGT

-2124 INMFENFPA
+2124 INMFDNFPA

-2221 TGMNLSLLVAGEKNF
+2221 TGMNLSLLAAGEKAF

-2241 TVLFDSFFGSTSN
+2241 TVLFDSFFGSASN
-2254 FDAKQFSNIEK
+2254 FDAKQFSAIEK
-2265 QIKDKERKLKM
+2265 QIKDMERKLKM

-2310 EYREEANAIRKMP
+2310 EYREEANAVRKMP
-2323 DLSPKDRSDA
+2323 DLSPKDRNDA

-2350 AFDAFDIKP
+2350 AFEAFDIKP

>member
-1 MPYAIRLPD
+1 MPTYQVDVGNKTYEVDAPD
-10 GTLVENI
+10 SNTAWQWANFTH
-17 PDGMSPEAAKAKIIQ
+17 SKAPKE
-32 SMPQYASKE
+32 PVASKE
-41 RTFGEAFTDIGAA
+41 RTIGEAFSDIGAA

-102 AREAARDVAVQ
+102 AREAARDVAMQ
-113 NAEKQGQLQAFK
+113 NAEKQGQFQAFK

-132 SDPALMSTFLAEQL
+132 SDPALLSTFLAEQL

-184 AKREAIRAGTTAAVG
+184 AQREAIRAGTTAAVG

-216 IVKELVDKG
+216 VVKELVSKG

-273 KGLLM
+273 KGIIM
-278 GATTGAAKELPSEIL
+278 GAGTGALKELPSEIL
-293 EETGGRFVQN
+293 EETGGRFTQN
-303 VALREVKPEQS
+303 LALREVKPEQS

-326 ALGAVGLGGITGAIG
+326 ALGAVGLGGVTGAIG
-341 GRGGVAPEAPVDQ
+341 GRGGAAPEVPADQ
-354 QPPAVT
+354 QQQTSTVTPPPPA
-360 PAPTAPPE
+360 PIE
-368 PEVER
+368 EEKER
-373 SLEELLAAG
+373 TLEEILATG

-388 YKAPEGV
+388 FKAPEGI

-401 GSLDE
+401 GSLEE
-406 LEQIIAAQQQKYD
+406 LEQIIAAQQQDYD
-419 TRKQEI
+419 KREKDLADIREKSGFVPPA
-425 ERKQGMNQNPKNQ
+425 RLAKNV
-438 IQKNEQ
+438 Q

-453 EALAKRIADGETYVT
+453 EALAKRIAAGETYAT

-476 AGPEVSVPAG
+476 DGSGVSVPPSNN
-486 AVTPPAEG
+486 VPPAEG
-494 AGAPERSGV
+494 TGAPERGGV
-503 DSTGQN
+503 DSTGQ
-509 VGAPDTGA
+509 D
-517 AGQQASITSPAE
+517 AGGLDKGTTEQPPPVIPPVITPPE
-529 TQVLPPTGADV
+529 TQKLTRGAVTPEAVRALTNEQLNTELTNINLSDAEYGLV
-540 GTQTTQTQQAE
+540 KTELAQRQQGTTSGTQTAETKQTE
-551 AQGQKPPPAPTVA
+551 TQGQKPP
-564 PAAPPPPTP
+564 
-573 TAAPVVKTAAQQKLD
+573 AAPVVKTAAQQD
-588 ELNSLF
+588 EDLLNSLF
-594 GDDGLPATRR
+594 GDDGLPSTGSARR
-604 TNEQI
+604 TQAQI
-609 ARDDKVD
+609 ADDKKREELGKKYGLTQKEGESQPDFGKRLRSAVAFEKEREGKPLGAISD
-616 AIAEQYGLK
+616 QAIAGQEIKEAEGYFPPTEQRDLYEETRQEYNAALEE
-625 RNKGESSQDLKGR
+625 GE
-638 ITEVLLNTAK
+638 E
-648 FEEERGTSPDTN
+648 P
-660 ISEKPLSE
+660 
-668 VSEQTIAKQ
+668 
-677 QLGKATSYIP
+677 
-687 PDLQI
+687 
-692 EEYEN
+692 
-697 ARQAYNTGLGED
+697 
-709 EAILPA
+709 LPA
-715 YKELT
+715 YKELK
-720 DDERRVYFEENISR
+720 DDERRIYFRDNISQNSQVEHDKAVQALAEYR
-734 PGRGKP
+734 NSRKVA
-740 EEHTKAAEKLA
+740 EE
-751 IYRAGSKSETFEGEN
+751 SFEGEA
-766 KSKRIY
+766 KSRDSY
-772 NRERSEFG
+772 NRERSGFSR
-780 KRTGLAYS
+780 KTGLAYE
-788 FPDWASLSDESKKL
+788 FPIWGDLSPEARKA
-802 YATFNKTDSALEL
+802 YADINKTDTVLEQDL
-815 DMAFRAVKNQIQKEK
+815 AFRAVKKQIQKDLVAQASKEN
-830 LEESSREV
+830 LQEAES
-838 LEGAE
+838 
-843 RRALQQMQDA
+843 RATQEMLA
-853 AERARASQPSG
+853 AGERARKSQPAG
-864 KGDILP
+864 KGQVLPLNIL
-870 DDIVKALYEGDIKT
+870 KKLARGDIQGVLEYLSTQGHGLKLKRGYDLVPFTGINGKT
-884 VLQYLNEKGNGLAVK
+884 VLRRGVVN
-899 NKIVSVLTDIKT
+899 
-911 VAGRYNRKTG
+911 
-921 KFSSPYYRPIFKDR
+921 
-935 ITPIRDSIAMGV
+935 IRDSVALGI
-947 FRALAGT
+947 FRGLANT
-954 LGNIDNFKVN
+954 LSNVADLKVN
-964 VVYDENLIYD
+964 VVFDKNMIHDQIAKYD
-974 QLAVYK
+974 
-980 ANTNTIYVGPNGL
+980 ANTNTLFVGPYGL

-999 HELLHAA
+999 HELTHAA

-1013 YFTDPSKLPARS
+1013 FFTDKTKLDPRVAKS
-1025 REAVKRLIQIASAA
+1025 VERLLDIASAA
-1039 KKVLGNRPEFE
+1039 KAKLGDKYPN
-1050 PAFTD
+1050 AFD
-1055 LYEFVA
+1055 NLYEFVA
-1061 YSQTDM
+1061 YAMTDM
-1067 DFQFELSK
+1067 EFQNELAG
-1075 IQVASLA
+1075 IQIPRLA
-1082 STTAKTEEQSLELQ
+1082 YATAKTEEQSKELQ
-1096 EERTT
+1096 LERETGV
-1101 DRGISGYDTFMDTLF
+1101 REGSYDTMFDNLWD
-1116 GYYTG
+1116 YLTG
-1121 TLAYMYKL
+1121 TLAFMYKL
-1129 FTPGS
+1129 FRPEQIRE
-1134 KATRVLMPTE
+1134 KILMPTE
-1144 TSRLTRRTEPLTKKE
+1144 KTGTPQKSTKEKTIAPREQKETRE
-1159 LADRE
+1159 L
-1164 IKQKKLVPNSDENLD
+1164 NL
-1179 EFNAR
+1179 A
-1184 IDERIEKLYTK
+1184 EK
-1195 IEDLKVSGD
+1195 
-1204 ERILG
+1204 
-1209 ALQRYEKEI
+1209 
-1218 QELEDSKVKTLSKES
+1218 
-1233 EEALAPETLF
+1233 EALAPESLF
-1243 DNPEEER
+1243 DSPEEANVAE
-1250 KAADIPLFE
+1250 IPPLKD
-1259 GELVIQRGVANLKRD
+1259 ELVNERGVTNLRRE
-1274 ILREPGY
+1274 ILRSPGY

-1287 EAAEMVQAILAAPEG
+1287 EASAAFQNILAAPEG
-1302 GIERLAGLGGIKTEL
+1302 GIERLAGKESIGAAAEL
-1317 PATKPK
+1317 SAGKK
-1323 AAGKPTTQKAP
+1323 GAAGKPTTQKAP

-1347 EQKLPNE
+1347 DQKLPDE
-1354 KSTSKVRDFMTSTAG
+1354 KGTSKVREFVTSTAG

-1428 PATELQK
+1428 PATELQQ

-1444 KVDSDLALKQ
+1444 KVDSNLALKQ

-1466 RRAVKFLRNVPLKN
+1466 RRAIKFLRNVPLKN
-1480 SNVQYNGRTI
+1480 SDVQFTDAQSNTRTI

-1508 TKKEIKRLRTELDGV
+1508 TKKEIKRLRKELDAV
-1523 VAQFAEASGESP
+1523 VAQFAEASGDSP
-1535 GGYKTTD
+1535 AGYKTID
-1542 RDGSDYNVIGN
+1542 MNGSDYNVIGN
-1553 LSPAEAKTIRDKF
+1553 LSPAEAKAIRDKF

-1620 SSGQDGML
+1620 SSSQDGML

-1639 GEKLQDFQSEF
+1639 AEKLQDFQSEF

-1705 NPVEFA
+1705 KPIEFA
-1711 DRNKIDLGELSGK
+1711 DRNKIDLGELAGK

-1754 QQTNPLIDMLNTVT
+1754 QQTNPLMDMLNTVT
-1768 STVGQFHTR
+1768 SSIGQFHTR

-1803 AATAAQYIGAVT
+1803 ASTAAQYIGAVT

-1827 KISSLYNAG
+1827 KIASLYNAG

-1853 QDVMEYIKQGG
+1853 KDVVEYIKEGG
-1864 MVSYLQGLSATGTF
+1864 MVSYLQGLSAKGTF

-1898 NFFDVYAD
+1898 GFFDVYAD

-1933 AARTRAAAYVK
+1933 AAKTRAAAYVK

-2001 EKAVAEFRKNHEKQR
+2001 EKAVAEFRKSHEKQR
-2016 KAAQAMTLSLAGF
+2016 KAARAMTLSLAGF

-2037 MALSDDDDLGRNRTK
+2037 MALSDDDDMGRNRTK

-2065 HIPGME
+2065 HIPGLE
-2071 NPIQIPWGFGL
+2071 TPIQIPWGFGL
-2082 GAFAASGAQVAAIAT
+2082 GAFAAAGAQVAAMGT

-2124 INMFENFPA
+2124 INMFDNFPA

-2186 ARTLADVTNGAID
+2186 ARALADVTNGAID

-2221 TGMNLSLLVAGEKNF
+2221 TGMNLSLLAAGEKAF

-2241 TVLFDSFFGSTSN
+2241 TVLFDSFFGSASN
-2254 FDAKQFSNIEK
+2254 FDAKQFSAIEK
-2265 QIKDKERKLKM
+2265 QIKDMERKLKM

-2323 DLSPKDRSDA
+2323 DLSPKDRNDA

-2350 AFDAFDIKP
+2350 AFEAFDIKP

>member
-17 PDGMSPEAAKAKIIQ
+17 PDGMSPEAAKAKIVQ
-32 SMPQYASKE
+32 SMPQYGSKE
-41 RTFGEAFTDIGAA
+41 RTYGEAFSDIGAA

-80 GALGAGQELEE
+80 GALGAGQDIED

-102 AREAARDVAVQ
+102 AREAARDVAMQ
-113 NAEKQGQLQAFK
+113 DAEKKGQFEAFK

-132 SDPALMSTFLAEQL
+132 SDPALLSTFLAEQL

-184 AKREAIRAGTTAAVG
+184 AQREAIRTGTAAAIN
-199 TGAVQQGAD
+199 TGAIQQGAD

-216 IVKELVDKG
+216 VVKELVSKG

-239 RASGVS
+239 RASGIS

-259 GQALERVLAGGSTG
+259 GQALERVLAGGATG
-273 KGLLM
+273 KGILM
-278 GATTGAAKELPSEIL
+278 GGATGALKELPSEIL
-293 EETGGRFVQN
+293 EETGGRFTQN
-303 VALREVKPEQS
+303 LALREVKPDQS

-326 ALGAVGLGGITGAIG
+326 ALGAVGLGGVTGAIG
-341 GRGGVAPEAPVDQ
+341 GRGGAAPEVPADQQAPAVTPPPPAPPVAPEA
-354 QPPAVT
+354 
-360 PAPTAPPE
+360 E
-368 PEVER
+368 KER
-373 SLEELLAAG
+373 TLEELLAAG

-419 TRKQEI
+419 NRQKEI
-425 ERKQGMNQNPKNQ
+425 EGKQALNQNPKNQ
-438 IQKNEQ
+438 IKANEQ

-453 EALAKRIADGETYVT
+453 EALAKRIEAGETYVT
-468 KSDQGTGG
+468 KSDQGAGG
-476 AGPEVSVPAG
+476 DGSGVSVQAGTNVPPAG
-486 AVTPPAEG
+486 GIET
-494 AGAPERSGV
+494 PERGGV
-503 DSTGQN
+503 DSTGQDA
-509 VGAPDTGA
+509 GGLDTGA
-517 AGQQASITSPAE
+517 AGQQTAITPPAE
-529 TQVLPPTGADV
+529 TQVVKPTGADV
-540 GTQTTQTQQAE
+540 GTQTTQTKQAE
-551 AQGQKPPPAPTVA
+551 AQGQKPP
-564 PAAPPPPTP
+564 
-573 TAAPVVKTAAQQKLD
+573 AAPVVKTAAQQD
-588 ELNSLF
+588 EDLLNSLF
-594 GDDGLPATRR
+594 GDDGLPSTGSARR
-604 TNEQI
+604 TQAQI
-609 ARDDKVD
+609 ADDKKR
-616 AIAEQYGLK
+616 EELGKKYGLTQK
-625 RNKGESSQDLKGR
+625 
-638 ITEVLLNTAK
+638 
-648 FEEERGTSPDTN
+648 EEESQQDFGKRLRSAVAFEKEREG
-660 ISEKPLSE
+660 KPLSAMGTQAIAGQE
-668 VSEQTIAKQ
+668 LKEEKGYFPPQEQRDLYEETRQEYNAGVDAKIKT
-677 QLGKATSYIP
+677 GDAT
-687 PDLQI
+687 
-692 EEYEN
+692 
-697 ARQAYNTGLGED
+697 ED
-709 EAILPA
+709 DKLPA
-715 YKELT
+715 YKELS
-720 DDERRVYFEENISR
+720 DDDRRVYFRDNISQNNQVEHDKAVKVLAEHLSDKR
-734 PGRGKP
+734 SESRAAPEYQRTEATDQIRAQKSYERERGGF
-740 EEHTKAAEKLA
+740 
-751 IYRAGSKSETFEGEN
+751 GSKTGMAYTFPGWN
-766 KSKRIY
+766 
-772 NRERSEFG
+772 
-780 KRTGLAYS
+780 
-788 FPDWASLSDESKKL
+788 SLSDESRRL
-802 YATFNKTDSALEL
+802 FASLNQTDTVLEQ
-815 DMAFRAVKNQIQKEK
+815 DVAFRAVKKQVQKEK
-830 LEESSREV
+830 LEEQSRER
-838 LEGAE
+838 LQEAE
-843 RRALQQMQDA
+843 SRAKQEMLAA

-864 KGDILP
+864 KGAVLP
-870 DDIVKALYEGDIKT
+870 KNIVEALFDGDIKT
-884 VLQYLNEKGNGLAVK
+884 VLNYLSSDESKGIKSPSKERNIFTRQIFRLLA
-899 NKIVSVLTDIKT
+899 
-911 VAGRYNRKTG
+911 
-921 KFSSPYYRPIFKDR
+921 SSLN
-935 ITPIRDSIAMGV
+935 SIEN
-947 FRALAGT
+947 FR
-954 LGNIDNFKVN
+954 VN
-964 VVYDENLIYD
+964 VVFDENMTLANIAKYD
-974 QLAVYK
+974 
-980 ANTNTIYVGPNGL
+980 ANTNTLYVGPKGL

-999 HELLHAA
+999 HELTHAA
-1006 TVKIIHQ
+1006 TVKLVHQ
-1013 YFTDPSKLPARS
+1013 FFTDKTKLPPNV
-1025 REAVKRLIQIASAA
+1025 VKAIENIQTIASAA
-1039 KKVLGNRPEFE
+1039 QKLLGKKYPN
-1050 PAFTD
+1050 AFD
-1055 LYEFVA
+1055 NLYEFIA
-1061 YSQTDM
+1061 YAMTDL
-1067 DFQFELSK
+1067 DFQHD
-1075 IQVASLA
+1075 LA
-1082 STTAKTEEQSLELQ
+1082 SKQIPRLADVTNKTEKQSKEQRI
-1096 EERTT
+1096 EREFN
-1101 DRGISGYDTFMDTLF
+1101 IKGYDFMFDNLWKYF
-1116 GYYTG
+1116 TG
-1121 TLAYMYKL
+1121 NLAFMYQL
-1129 FTPGS
+1129 FTPKPKS
-1134 KATRVLMPTE
+1134 QKLLIPVDYYNE
-1144 TSRLTRRTEPLTKKE
+1144 TSKRTVRTGT
-1159 LADRE
+1159 
-1164 IKQKKLVPNSDENLD
+1164 
-1179 EFNAR
+1179 
-1184 IDERIEKLYTK
+1184 YTK
-1195 IEDLKVSGD
+1195 APKTK
-1204 ERILG
+1204 
-1209 ALQRYEKEI
+1209 QRGGETEG
-1218 QELEDSKVKTLSKES
+1218 LS
-1233 EEALAPETLF
+1233 EEEQKDAVLSPIA
-1243 DNPEEER
+1243 
-1250 KAADIPLFE
+1250 
-1259 GELVIQRGVANLKRD
+1259 GELVMERGVSNLKRL
-1274 ILREPGY
+1274 ILIQPGY

-1287 EAAEMVQAILAAPEG
+1287 EAADAISQIFEAPEG
-1302 GIERLAGLGGIKTEL
+1302 GIERLAGKEAIGSEL
-1317 PATKPK
+1317 YAGAKG
-1323 AAGKPTTQKAP
+1323 AAGKPTTQQAP

-1347 EQKLPNE
+1347 DQKLPDE
-1354 KSTSKVRDFMTSTAG
+1354 KGTSKVRDFMTSTAG
-1369 ARRLATIFANSRYP
+1369 VRRLATIFANSRYP

-1397 IDAGPKLNNI
+1397 IDAGPDLNNI

-1428 PATELQK
+1428 PATKLQE

-1444 KVDSDLALKQ
+1444 KVDSNLALKQ

-1466 RRAVKFLRNVPLKN
+1466 RRAIKFLRNVPLKN
-1480 SNVQYNGRTI
+1480 SDVQFTDAQSNTRTI

-1508 TKKEIKRLRTELDGV
+1508 TKKEIKRLRKELDAV
-1523 VAQFAEASGESP
+1523 VAQFAEASGDSP
-1535 GGYKTTD
+1535 AGYKTID
-1542 RDGSDYNVIGN
+1542 INGSDYNVIGN
-1553 LSPAEAKTIRDKF
+1553 LSPAEAKAIRDKF
-1566 DGNKK
+1566 DGDKK

-1584 VTAELNKKANYWS
+1584 VTAELNKQANYWS

-1620 SSGQDGML
+1620 SSSQDGML
-1628 DFDILKTDKRF
+1628 DFDILRTDKRF
-1639 GEKLQDFQSEF
+1639 AEKLQDFQSEF

-1696 INEVKGLNG
+1696 VNEVKGLNG
-1705 NPVEFA
+1705 KPIEFA
-1711 DRNKIDLGELSGK
+1711 DRNKIDLGELTGK

-1754 QQTNPLIDMLNTVT
+1754 QQTNPLMDMLNQVT
-1768 STVGQFHTR
+1768 SSIGQFHTR

-1827 KISSLYNAG
+1827 KIASLYNAG

-1853 QDVMEYIKQGG
+1853 KDVVEYIKEGG
-1864 MVSYLQGLSATGTF
+1864 MVSYLQGLSAKGTF

-1898 NFFDVYAD
+1898 GFFDVYAD

-1923 LLREDKLSDE
+1923 LLQEDKLSEE
-1933 AARTRAAAYVK
+1933 AAKTRAAAYVK

-2001 EKAVAEFRKNHEKQR
+2001 EKAVAEFRKSHEKQR
-2016 KAAQAMTLSLAGF
+2016 KAARAMTLSLAGF

-2037 MALSDDDDLGRNRTK
+2037 MALSDDDDMGRNRTK

-2065 HIPGME
+2065 HIPGLE
-2071 NPIQIPWGFGL
+2071 TPIQIPWGFGL
-2082 GAFAASGAQVAAIAT
+2082 GSFAAAGAQVAAMGT

-2124 INMFENFPA
+2124 INMFDNFPA

-2186 ARTLADVTNGAID
+2186 ARTLADVTNGAVD

-2213 DGPMRLAQ
+2213 DGPMRIAQ
-2221 TGMNLSLLVAGEKNF
+2221 TGMNMALLASGEKAF

-2241 TVLFDSFFGSTSN
+2241 TILFDSFFGSASN
-2254 FDAKQFSNIEK
+2254 YDAKQFSSIEK
-2265 QIKDKERKLKM
+2265 QIKDMERKLKM
-2276 FESNPEQYAKYV
+2276 FESNPEQFAKYV

-2310 EYREEANAIRKMP
+2310 EYREEANMVRKIP
-2323 DLSPKDRSDA
+2323 DLSPKDRNDA

-2350 AFDAFDIKP
+2350 AFEAFDIKP

>member
-32 SMPQYASKE
+32 SMPQYGSKE

-102 AREAARDVAVQ
+102 AREAARDVAMQ

-132 SDPALMSTFLAEQL
+132 SDPALLSTFLAEQL

-152 ALTGGATAAATSGN
+152 ALTGGTTAALTSGN

-184 AKREAIRAGTTAAVG
+184 AKREAIRAGTTAAIG

-278 GATTGAAKELPSEIL
+278 GAATGAAKELPSEIL

-341 GRGGVAPEAPVDQ
+341 GRGGAAPEAPVDQ

-368 PEVER
+368 SEVER

-382 KRPPPE
+382 KKPPVE
-388 YKAPEGV
+388 YKAPKDAV
-395 TITAPK
+395 ITAPK

-425 ERKQGMNQNPKNQ
+425 ERKQGMNQNPKGQ
-438 IQKNEQ
+438 ITANEQ
-444 LAAELTSMR
+444 LAAELTAMR
-453 EALAKRIADGETYVT
+453 EALAKRIADGEKYVT
-468 KSDQGTGG
+468 KSDQGAGGDG
-476 AGPEVSVPAG
+476 AGISVPPSNN
-486 AVTPPAEG
+486 VPPAEG
-494 AGAPERSGV
+494 VGAPERGGV

-509 VGAPDTGA
+509 VGGADTGA
-517 AGQQASITSPAE
+517 AGQQTAITPPAE

-564 PAAPPPPTP
+564 PAAPP
-573 TAAPVVKTAAQQKLD
+573 VVKTAAQQD
-588 ELNSLF
+588 EDLLNSLF
-594 GDDGLPATRR
+594 GDDGLASTGSARR
-604 TNEQI
+604 TQAQIADDKKREALGKKYGLTQGEEESQQDFGKRLRNAVAFEKEREGKPLGAMSTQAIAGQELKEEKGYFPPQEQRDLYEETRQEYNERVDEQI
-609 ARDDKVD
+609 KTGEATEDDK
-616 AIAEQYGLK
+616 
-625 RNKGESSQDLKGR
+625 
-638 ITEVLLNTAK
+638 
-648 FEEERGTSPDTN
+648 
-660 ISEKPLSE
+660 
-668 VSEQTIAKQ
+668 
-677 QLGKATSYIP
+677 
-687 PDLQI
+687 
-692 EEYEN
+692 
-697 ARQAYNTGLGED
+697 
-709 EAILPA
+709 LPA
-715 YKELT
+715 YKELS
-720 DDERRVYFEENISR
+720 DDDRRVYFQNNIQQNNQV
-734 PGRGKP
+734 
-740 EEHTKAAEKLA
+740 EHDKAAKALA
-751 IYRAGSKSETFEGEN
+751 EHLSDKRSESRAAPDYQRTEATDQIRAQKSYERERGGFGSKTGMAYTFPGWN
-766 KSKRIY
+766 
-772 NRERSEFG
+772 
-780 KRTGLAYS
+780 
-788 FPDWASLSDESKKL
+788 SLSDESRRL
-802 YATFNKTDSALEL
+802 FASLNQTDTVLEQ
-815 DMAFRAVKNQIQKEK
+815 DVAFRAVKKQVQKEK
-830 LEESSREV
+830 LEEQSRER
-838 LEGAE
+838 LQEAE
-843 RRALQQMQDA
+843 SRARQEMLAA
-853 AERARASQPSG
+853 AERARAGQPSG
-864 KGDILP
+864 KGVVLP
-870 DDIVKALYEGDIKT
+870 DNIIKALFDGDIKT
-884 VLQYLNEKGNGLAVK
+884 VLNYLSSDESKGVKSPSKERNIFTRQIFRLLA
-899 NKIVSVLTDIKT
+899 
-911 VAGRYNRKTG
+911 
-921 KFSSPYYRPIFKDR
+921 SSLN
-935 ITPIRDSIAMGV
+935 SIE
-947 FRALAGT
+947 
-954 LGNIDNFKVN
+954 NFNVN
-964 VVYDENLIYD
+964 VVYDENMTLATIAKYD
-974 QLAVYK
+974 
-980 ANTNTIYVGPNGL
+980 ANTNTLYVGPRGL

-999 HELLHAA
+999 HELTHAA
-1006 TVKIIHQ
+1006 TVKLVHQ
-1013 YFTDPSKLPARS
+1013 FFTDKTKLPPNVVQAI
-1025 REAVKRLIQIASAA
+1025 ENIQTIASAA
-1039 KKVLGNRPEFE
+1039 QKLLGTKYPN
-1050 PAFTD
+1050 AFD
-1055 LYEFVA
+1055 NLYEFIA
-1061 YSQTDM
+1061 YAMTDL
-1067 DFQFELSK
+1067 DFQND
-1075 IQVASLA
+1075 LA
-1082 STTAKTEEQSLELQ
+1082 SKQIPRLATVTKKDVEQSKALQ
-1096 EERTT
+1096 EER
-1101 DRGISGYDTFMDTLF
+1101 DFNVKGYDFMFDNLWKYF
-1116 GYYTG
+1116 TG
-1121 TLAYMYKL
+1121 NLAYMYKL
-1129 FTPGS
+1129 FTPKAKSQKLLIPVEYYDEKS
-1134 KATRVLMPTE
+1134 KRTVRTGTYTKAPKTQQRGK
-1144 TSRLTRRTEPLTKKE
+1144 RTEGL
-1159 LADRE
+1159 
-1164 IKQKKLVPNSDENLD
+1164 
-1179 EFNAR
+1179 
-1184 IDERIEKLYTK
+1184 
-1195 IEDLKVSGD
+1195 
-1204 ERILG
+1204 
-1209 ALQRYEKEI
+1209 
-1218 QELEDSKVKTLSKES
+1218 S
-1233 EEALAPETLF
+1233 EEEQKDAVLSPIA
-1243 DNPEEER
+1243 
-1250 KAADIPLFE
+1250 
-1259 GELVIQRGVANLKRD
+1259 GELVMERGVSNLKRL
-1274 ILREPGY
+1274 ILIQPGF

-1287 EAAEMVQAILAAPEG
+1287 EAADAISQIFEAPTG
-1302 GIERLAGLGGIKTEL
+1302 GIEQLAGKKAIGSEL
-1317 PATKPK
+1317 YAGAKG

-1334 KTTTQRSPDEIIA
+1334 KKTTQRSPDEIIA

-1354 KSTSKVRDFMTSTAG
+1354 KSTNKVRDFMTSTAG
-1369 ARRLATIFANSRYP
+1369 VRRLATIFANSRYP

-1388 DALQRAKKT
+1388 DGLQRAKKI

-1466 RRAVKFLRNVPLKN
+1466 RRAIKFLRNVPLKN
-1480 SNVQYNGRTI
+1480 SDVQFNGRTI
-1490 NPANFRKDV
+1490 NPANFRQDV
-1499 LDAVESGKL
+1499 LNAVESGKL
-1508 TKKEIKRLRTELDGV
+1508 TKKEIQRLRKELDAV
-1523 VAQFAEASGESP
+1523 VAQYAEASGSSP

-1553 LSPAEAKTIRDKF
+1553 LYPDEAKAIRDKF
-1566 DGNKK
+1566 DNNKQAK
-1571 ADAVITAMKAMND
+1571 AVITAMKAMND

-1696 INEVKGLNG
+1696 VNEVKGLNG

-2001 EKAVAEFRKNHEKQR
+2001 EKAVAEFRKSHEKQR

-2082 GAFAASGAQVAAIAT
+2082 GAFAASGAQIAAVAT

-2175 GDNIPELYKSA
+2175 GDNIPELYKAA

-2241 TVLFDSFFGSTSN
+2241 TILFDSFFGAASN

-2288 EANPMDEYLVKMYNE
+2288 EANPMDDYLVKMYNE
-2303 GVNGRLK
+2303 GINGRLK
-2310 EYREEANAIRKMP
+2310 EYREEANRVRKMP

-2350 AFDAFDIKP
+2350 AFEAFDIKP

>member
-1 MPYAIRLPD
+1 MPTYQVDVGNKTYEVDAPD
-10 GTLVENI
+10 SNTAWQWANFTH
-17 PDGMSPEAAKAKIIQ
+17 SKAPKE
-32 SMPQYASKE
+32 PVASKE

-80 GALGAGQELEE
+80 GALGAGQDLEE

-102 AREAARDVAVQ
+102 AREAARDTAVQ
-113 NAEKQGQLQAFK
+113 NAEKQGQFQAFK

-152 ALTGGATAAATSGN
+152 ALTGGATAAATSGG
-166 VLAKAAARQIS
+166 VMAKAAARQIS

-184 AKREAIRAGTTAAVG
+184 AKREAIRAGTTAAIG

-216 IVKELVDKG
+216 VVKELVSKG

-273 KGLLM
+273 KGIIM
-278 GATTGAAKELPSEIL
+278 GAGTGALKELPSEIL
-293 EETGGRFVQN
+293 EETGGRFTQN
-303 VALREVKPEQS
+303 LALREVKPEQS

-341 GRGGVAPEAPVDQ
+341 GRGGATPEAPVDQ
-354 QPPAVT
+354 QEPVVT
-360 PAPTAPPE
+360 PAPTAAPE
-368 PEVER
+368 EEKER
-373 SLEELLAAG
+373 TLEELLATG
-382 KRPPPE
+382 KKPPVE
-388 YKAPEGV
+388 YKAPKDAV
-395 TITAPK
+395 ITAPK

-425 ERKQGMNQNPKNQ
+425 ERKQGMNQNPKGQ
-438 IQKNEQ
+438 ITANEQ
-444 LAAELTSMR
+444 LAAELTAMR
-453 EALAKRIADGETYVT
+453 EALAKRIEAGETYVT
-468 KSDQGTGG
+468 KSDQGAGG
-476 AGPEVSVPAG
+476 AGAGVSIPPSNNV
-486 AVTPPAEG
+486 PPAEG
-494 AGAPERSGV
+494 AGAPERGGV
-503 DSTGQN
+503 DSTGQDA
-509 VGAPDTGA
+509 GGLDKGTT
-517 AGQQASITSPAE
+517 GQQAAITPPVITPPAE
-529 TQVLPPTGADV
+529 TQIVKPAGENV
-540 GTQTTQTQQAE
+540 GTQTTQTKQAE
-551 AQGQKPPPAPTVA
+551 AQRQKPP
-564 PAAPPPPTP
+564 
-573 TAAPVVKTAAQQKLD
+573 AAPVVKTAAQQD
-588 ELNSLF
+588 EDLLNGLL
-594 GDDGLPATRR
+594 GDDGLPSTGSARR
-604 TNEQI
+604 TQAQI
-609 ARDDKVD
+609 AKDAQIVELGKKYGLTQKEGESQPDFGKRLRSAVAFEKEREGKPLAAMSDQ
-616 AIAEQYGLK
+616 AIAGQEIKEAEGYFPPTEQRDLYEETRQEYNAALEE
-625 RNKGESSQDLKGR
+625 GE
-638 ITEVLLNTAK
+638 E
-648 FEEERGTSPDTN
+648 P
-660 ISEKPLSE
+660 
-668 VSEQTIAKQ
+668 
-677 QLGKATSYIP
+677 
-687 PDLQI
+687 
-692 EEYEN
+692 
-697 ARQAYNTGLGED
+697 
-709 EAILPA
+709 LPA
-715 YKELT
+715 YKELK
-720 DDERRVYFEENISR
+720 DDERRIYFRDNISQNNQVEHDKAVQALAEYR
-734 PGRGKP
+734 NSRKVT
-740 EEHTKAAEKLA
+740 EE
-751 IYRAGSKSETFEGEN
+751 SFEGEA
-766 KSKRIY
+766 KSRDSY
-772 NRERSEFG
+772 NRERSGFSR
-780 KRTGLAYS
+780 KTGLAYE
-788 FPDWASLSDESKKL
+788 FPIWGDLSPEARKA
-802 YATFNKTDSALEL
+802 YADINKTDTVLEQDL
-815 DMAFRAVKNQIQKEK
+815 AFRAVKKQIQKDLVAQASKEN
-830 LEESSREV
+830 LQEAES
-838 LEGAE
+838 
-843 RRALQQMQDA
+843 RATQEMLA
-853 AERARASQPSG
+853 AGERARKKQPAG
-864 KGDILP
+864 KGQVLPLNIL
-870 DDIVKALYEGDIKT
+870 KKLARGDIQGVLEYLSTQGHGLKLKRGYDLVPFTGINGKT
-884 VLQYLNEKGNGLAVK
+884 VLRRGVVN
-899 NKIVSVLTDIKT
+899 
-911 VAGRYNRKTG
+911 
-921 KFSSPYYRPIFKDR
+921 
-935 ITPIRDSIAMGV
+935 IRDSVALGI
-947 FRALAGT
+947 FRGLANT
-954 LGNIDNFKVN
+954 LSNVANLKVN
-964 VVYDENLIYD
+964 VVFDKNMIHDQIAKYD
-974 QLAVYK
+974 
-980 ANTNTIYVGPNGL
+980 ANTNTLFVGPYGL

-999 HELLHAA
+999 HELTHAA

-1013 YFTDPSKLPARS
+1013 FFTDKTKLDPRVAKS
-1025 REAVKRLIQIASAA
+1025 VERLLDIASAA
-1039 KKVLGNRPEFE
+1039 KAKLGDKYPN
-1050 PAFTD
+1050 AFD
-1055 LYEFVA
+1055 NLYEFVA
-1061 YSQTDM
+1061 YAMTDM
-1067 DFQFELSK
+1067 EFQNELAG
-1075 IQVASLA
+1075 IQIPRLA
-1082 STTAKTEEQSLELQ
+1082 YATAKTEEQSKELQ
-1096 EERTT
+1096 LERETGV
-1101 DRGISGYDTFMDTLF
+1101 REGSYDTMFDNLWDYF
-1116 GYYTG
+1116 TG
-1121 TLAYMYKL
+1121 TLAFMYKL
-1129 FTPGS
+1129 FRPEQ
-1134 KATRVLMPTE
+1134 TREKILMPTE
-1144 TSRLTRRTEPLTKKE
+1144 KTGTPQKSTKEKTIAPREQKE
-1159 LADRE
+1159 KRELDLA
-1164 IKQKKLVPNSDENLD
+1164 
-1179 EFNAR
+1179 
-1184 IDERIEKLYTK
+1184 EK
-1195 IEDLKVSGD
+1195 
-1204 ERILG
+1204 
-1209 ALQRYEKEI
+1209 
-1218 QELEDSKVKTLSKES
+1218 
-1233 EEALAPETLF
+1233 EALAPESLF
-1243 DNPEEER
+1243 DNPEEANVAE
-1250 KAADIPLFE
+1250 IPPLKD
-1259 GELVIQRGVANLKRD
+1259 ELVNERGVTNLRRE
-1274 ILREPGY
+1274 ILRSPGY

-1287 EAAEMVQAILAAPEG
+1287 EASAAFQNILAAPEG
-1302 GIERLAGLGGIKTEL
+1302 GIERLAGKESIGAAAEL
-1317 PATKPK
+1317 FAGKK
-1323 AAGKPTTQKAP
+1323 GAAGTPTTQKAP
-1334 KTTTQRSPDEIIA
+1334 KKTTQRSPDEIIA

-1354 KSTSKVRDFMTSTAG
+1354 KSTNKVRDFMTSTAG
-1369 ARRLATIFANSRYP
+1369 VRRLATIFANSRYP

-1388 DALQRAKKT
+1388 DGLQRAKKI

-1428 PATELQK
+1428 PAAELQK

-1466 RRAVKFLRNVPLKN
+1466 RRAIKFLRNVPLKN
-1480 SNVQYNGRTI
+1480 SDVQFNGQTI
-1490 NPANFRKDV
+1490 NPANFRQDV
-1499 LDAVESGKL
+1499 LNAVESGKL
-1508 TKKEIKRLRTELDGV
+1508 TKKEVKRLRKELDAV
-1523 VAQFAEASGESP
+1523 VAQFAEASGFSP
-1535 GGYKTTD
+1535 AGYKTID
-1542 RDGSDYNVIGN
+1542 MNGSDYNVIGN
-1553 LSPAEAKTIRDKF
+1553 LYPDEAKAIRDKF
-1566 DGNKK
+1566 NGNKK

-1620 SSGQDGML
+1620 SGGQDGML

-1853 QDVMEYIKQGG
+1853 QDVMEYIKEGG
-1864 MVSYLQGLSATGTF
+1864 MVSYLQGLSAKGTF

-1898 NFFDVYAD
+1898 GFFDVYAD

-1933 AARTRAAAYVK
+1933 AAKTRAAAYVK

-2001 EKAVAEFRKNHEKQR
+2001 EKAVAEFRKSHEKQR
-2016 KAAQAMTLSLAGF
+2016 KAATAMTLSLAGF

-2037 MALSDDDDLGRNRTK
+2037 MALSDDDEMGRNRTK

-2065 HIPGME
+2065 HIPGMD

-2082 GAFAASGAQVAAIAT
+2082 GAFAASGAQIAAMAT

-2124 INMFENFPA
+2124 INMFDNFPA

-2221 TGMNLSLLVAGEKNF
+2221 TGMNLSLLAAGEKAF

-2241 TVLFDSFFGSTSN
+2241 TILFDSFFGSASN
-2254 FDAKQFSNIEK
+2254 FDAKQFSAIEK
-2265 QIKDKERKLKM
+2265 QIKEKERRLNM
-2276 FESNPEQYAKYV
+2276 FESNPEKYADYV

-2310 EYREEANAIRKMP
+2310 EYRVEANAVRKMP
-2323 DLSPKDRSDA
+2323 DLSPKDRNDA

-2350 AFDAFDIKP
+2350 AFEAFDIKP

>member
-1 MPYAIRLPD
+1 MPTYQVDVGNKTYEVDAPD
-10 GTLVENI
+10 SNTAWQWANYTHSRAPKE
-17 PDGMSPEAAKAKIIQ
+17 PA
-32 SMPQYASKE
+32 ASKE
-41 RTFGEAFTDIGAA
+41 RTYGEAFSDIGAA

-102 AREAARDVAVQ
+102 AREAARDVAMQ
-113 NAEKQGQLQAFK
+113 NAEKQGQFQAFK

-132 SDPALMSTFLAEQL
+132 SDPALLSTFLAEQL

-184 AKREAIRAGTTAAVG
+184 AQREAIRAGTTAAIG

-216 IVKELVDKG
+216 VVKELVSKG

-273 KGLLM
+273 KGIIT
-278 GATTGAAKELPSEIL
+278 GAATGAAKELPSEIL
-293 EETGGRFVQN
+293 EETGGRFTQN
-303 VALREVKPEQS
+303 LALREVKPEQS

-341 GRGGVAPEAPVDQ
+341 GRGGAEPEVPVDQ
-354 QPPAVT
+354 QQQQEPVVT
-360 PAPTAPPE
+360 PAPTPAPE
-368 PEVER
+368 EEKER
-373 SLEELLAAG
+373 TLEELLAAG

-388 YKAPEGV
+388 FKAPEGV

-401 GSLDE
+401 GSLEE
-406 LEQIIAAQQQKYD
+406 LDQIIAAQQQKYD
-419 TRKQEI
+419 
-425 ERKQGMNQNPKNQ
+425 ERQKELQDIKDKSGFLPPAKLAKNV
-438 IQKNEQ
+438 Q

-453 EALAKRIADGETYVT
+453 ETLAKRIEAGETYVA

-476 AGPEVSVPAG
+476 DGSGVSVPSSNN
-486 AVTPPAEG
+486 VPPAEG
-494 AGAPERSGV
+494 AGALERGGV
-503 DSTGQN
+503 DSTRQDAG
-509 VGAPDTGA
+509 GLDTGA
-517 AGQQASITSPAE
+517 TGQPPPVITSPAE
-529 TQVLPPTGADV
+529 TQIVKPTGADV
-540 GTQTTQTQQAE
+540 GTQTAETKQAE
-551 AQGQKPPPAPTVA
+551 TQGQKPPAA
-564 PAAPPPPTP
+564 PA
-573 TAAPVVKTAAQQKLD
+573 VKTAAQQD
-588 ELNSLF
+588 EDLLNNLF
-594 GDDGLPATRR
+594 GDDGLPSTGSARR
-604 TNEQI
+604 TQAQI
-609 ARDDKVD
+609 AKDSQ
-616 AIAEQYGLK
+616 IAELGKKYGLTQ
-625 RNKGESSQDLKGR
+625 NEGESQPDFGKRLRSA
-638 ITEVLLNTAK
+638 VA
-648 FEEERGTSPDTN
+648 FEKEREG
-660 ISEKPLSE
+660 KPLSAMGTQAIAGQE
-668 VSEQTIAKQ
+668 LKEEKGYFPPQEQRDLYEETRQEYNVGVDAKIKT
-677 QLGKATSYIP
+677 GDAT
-687 PDLQI
+687 
-692 EEYEN
+692 
-697 ARQAYNTGLGED
+697 ED
-709 EAILPA
+709 DKLPA
-715 YKELT
+715 YKELS
-720 DDERRVYFEENISR
+720 DDDRRVYFRDNIQQNNQVEHDKAVKVLAEHLSDKRSESR
-734 PGRGKP
+734 AAPEYQRTEATDQIRAQKSYERERGGF
-740 EEHTKAAEKLA
+740 
-751 IYRAGSKSETFEGEN
+751 GSKTGMAYTFPGWN
-766 KSKRIY
+766 
-772 NRERSEFG
+772 
-780 KRTGLAYS
+780 
-788 FPDWASLSDESKKL
+788 SLSDESRKL
-802 YATFNKTDSALEL
+802 FASLNQTDTVLEQ
-815 DMAFRAVKNQIQKEK
+815 DVAFRAVKKQVQKEK
-830 LEESSREV
+830 LEEQSREK
-838 LEGAE
+838 LQEAE
-843 RRALQQMQDA
+843 SRAKQEMLAA
-853 AERARASQPSG
+853 AERARAGQPSG
-864 KGDILP
+864 KGVVLP
-870 DDIVKALYEGDIKT
+870 DNIIKALFDGDIKT
-884 VLQYLNEKGNGLAVK
+884 VLNYLSSDESKGAKSPSKERNIFTRQIFRLLA
-899 NKIVSVLTDIKT
+899 
-911 VAGRYNRKTG
+911 
-921 KFSSPYYRPIFKDR
+921 SSLN
-935 ITPIRDSIAMGV
+935 SIE
-947 FRALAGT
+947 
-954 LGNIDNFKVN
+954 NFNVN
-964 VVYDENLIYD
+964 VVYDENMTLATIAKYD
-974 QLAVYK
+974 
-980 ANTNTIYVGPNGL
+980 ANTNTLYVGPRGL

-999 HELLHAA
+999 HELTHAA
-1006 TVKIIHQ
+1006 TVKLVHQ
-1013 YFTDPSKLPARS
+1013 FFTDKTKLPPNV
-1025 REAVKRLIQIASAA
+1025 VKAIENIQTIASAA
-1039 KKVLGNRPEFE
+1039 QKLLGTKYPN
-1050 PAFTD
+1050 AFD
-1055 LYEFVA
+1055 NLYEFIA
-1061 YSQTDM
+1061 YAMTDL
-1067 DFQFELSK
+1067 DFQND
-1075 IQVASLA
+1075 LA
-1082 STTAKTEEQSLELQ
+1082 SKQIPRLATVTKKDVEQSKALQ
-1096 EERTT
+1096 EER
-1101 DRGISGYDTFMDTLF
+1101 DFNVKGYDFMFDNLWKYF
-1116 GYYTG
+1116 TG
-1121 TLAYMYKL
+1121 NLAYMYKL
-1129 FTPGS
+1129 FTPKTKS
-1134 KATRVLMPTE
+1134 QKLLVPVDYYNE
-1144 TSRLTRRTEPLTKKE
+1144 TSRRTVRTGT
-1159 LADRE
+1159 
-1164 IKQKKLVPNSDENLD
+1164 
-1179 EFNAR
+1179 
-1184 IDERIEKLYTK
+1184 YTK
-1195 IEDLKVSGD
+1195 APKTQ
-1204 ERILG
+1204 
-1209 ALQRYEKEI
+1209 QRGRETKG
-1218 QELEDSKVKTLSKES
+1218 LS
-1233 EEALAPETLF
+1233 EEEQKEAVLSPIA
-1243 DNPEEER
+1243 
-1250 KAADIPLFE
+1250 
-1259 GELVIQRGVANLKRD
+1259 GELVMERGVSNLKRL
-1274 ILREPGY
+1274 ILIQPGF

-1287 EAAEMVQAILAAPEG
+1287 EAADAISQIFEAPTG
-1302 GIERLAGLGGIKTEL
+1302 GIEQLAGKEAIGSEL
-1317 PATKPK
+1317 YAGAKG

-1334 KTTTQRSPDEIIA
+1334 KKTTQRSPDEIIA
-1347 EQKLPNE
+1347 EQKLPDE
-1354 KSTSKVRDFMTSTAG
+1354 KSTSKVREFITSTAG

-1388 DALQRAKKT
+1388 DGLQRAKKI

-1428 PATELQK
+1428 PATELQQ

-1444 KVDSDLALKQ
+1444 KVDSNLALKQ

-1466 RRAVKFLRNVPLKN
+1466 RRAIKFLRNVPLKN
-1480 SNVQYNGRTI
+1480 SDVQFTNSSGVVSTI

-1508 TKKEIKRLRTELDGV
+1508 TKKEVKRLRKELDDV

-1535 GGYKTTD
+1535 AGYKTTD
-1542 RDGSDYNVIGN
+1542 MNGSDYNVIGN
-1553 LSPAEAKTIRDKF
+1553 LYPDEAKAIRDKF
-1566 DGNKK
+1566 NGNKK

-1610 HYIPFKGKEV
+1610 HYIPFKGKEI

-1803 AATAAQYIGAVT
+1803 ATTAAQYIGAVT

-1853 QDVMEYIKQGG
+1853 QDVMEYIKEGG

-1933 AARTRAAAYVK
+1933 AAKTRAAAYVK

-2001 EKAVAEFRKNHEKQR
+2001 EKAVAEFRKSHEKQR
-2016 KAAQAMTLSLAGF
+2016 KAATAMTLSLAGF

-2037 MALSDDDDLGRNRTK
+2037 MALSDDDEMGRNRTK

-2065 HIPGME
+2065 HIPGMD

-2082 GAFAASGAQVAAIAT
+2082 GAFAASGAQIAAMAT

-2124 INMFENFPA
+2124 INMFDNFPA

-2221 TGMNLSLLVAGEKNF
+2221 TGMNLSLLATGEKAF

-2241 TVLFDSFFGSTSN
+2241 TVLFDSFFGSASN

-2265 QIKDKERKLKM
+2265 QIKEKERRFKM
-2276 FESNPEQYAKYV
+2276 FESNPEQFARYV
-2288 EANPMDEYLVKMYNE
+2288 EANPMDDYLIKMYNE
-2303 GVNGRLK
+2303 GINGRLK
-2310 EYREEANAIRKMP
+2310 EYREEANRVRKMP
-2323 DLSPKDRSDA
+2323 DLSPKERSDA

-2350 AFDAFDIKP
+2350 AFEAFDIKP

>member
-1 MPYAIRLPD
+1 MPTYQVDVGNKTYEVDAPD
-10 GTLVENI
+10 SNTAWQWANFTH
-17 PDGMSPEAAKAKIIQ
+17 SKAPKE
-32 SMPQYASKE
+32 PVASKE

-80 GALGAGQELEE
+80 GALGAGQDIEE

-102 AREAARDVAVQ
+102 AREAARDVAMQ

-132 SDPALMSTFLAEQL
+132 SDPALLSTFLAEQL
-146 PQIIPA
+146 PQLIPA

-184 AKREAIRAGTTAAVG
+184 AQREAIRTGTSAAIG

-216 IVKELVDKG
+216 VVKELVDKG
-225 ATPEQAGQAAINLA
+225 ATPEQAGKAAINLA

-259 GQALERVLAGGSTG
+259 GQALERVLAGGTTG

-278 GATTGAAKELPSEIL
+278 GAATGALKELPSEVL
-293 EETGGRFVQN
+293 EETGGRFTQN
-303 VALREVKPEQS
+303 LALREVKPEQS

-341 GRGGVAPEAPVDQ
+341 GRGGATPEVPVDQ
-354 QPPAVT
+354 QQEPAVT
-360 PAPTAPPE
+360 PAPTVAPE
-368 PEVER
+368 EEKER
-373 SLEELLAAG
+373 TLEELLAAG

-419 TRKQEI
+419 NRQKEI
-425 ERKQGMNQNPKNQ
+425 EGKQALNQNPKNQ
-438 IQKNEQ
+438 IKANEQ

-453 EALAKRIADGETYVT
+453 EALAKRIEAGETYVT
-468 KSDQGTGG
+468 KSDQGAGGDG
-476 AGPEVSVPAG
+476 AGVSVQAG
-486 AVTPPAEG
+486 ANVPPAEG
-494 AGAPERSGV
+494 TGTPERGRV
-503 DSTGQN
+503 DSTGQDA
-509 VGAPDTGA
+509 GGLDTGA
-517 AGQQASITSPAE
+517 AGQQAAITPPVITPPKTQTLTRGTVTPEAVRALTNEQLNTELTNINLSDAE
-529 TQVLPPTGADV
+529 YGLIKTELTQRQQGTTS
-540 GTQTTQTQQAE
+540 GTQTAETKQAE
-551 AQGQKPPPAPTVA
+551 TQGQKPPAA
-564 PAAPPPPTP
+564 PA
-573 TAAPVVKTAAQQKLD
+573 VKTAAQQD
-588 ELNSLF
+588 EDLLNNLF
-594 GDDGLPATRR
+594 GDDGLPSAGSARR
-604 TNEQI
+604 TQAQI
-609 ARDDKVD
+609 AKDNQ
-616 AIAEQYGLK
+616 IAELGKKYGLTQK
-625 RNKGESSQDLKGR
+625 EGESQPDFGKRLR
-638 ITEVLLNTAK
+638 NAVA
-648 FEEERGTSPDTN
+648 FEKKREG
-660 ISEKPLSE
+660 KPLSAMGTQAIAGQE
-668 VSEQTIAKQ
+668 LKEEKGYFPPQEQRDLYEETRQEYNAGVDAKIKT
-677 QLGKATSYIP
+677 GDAT
-687 PDLQI
+687 
-692 EEYEN
+692 
-697 ARQAYNTGLGED
+697 ED
-709 EAILPA
+709 DKLPA
-715 YKELT
+715 YKELS
-720 DDERRVYFEENISR
+720 DDDRRVYFRDNIQQNNQVEHDKAVKVLAEHLSDKRSESR
-734 PGRGKP
+734 AAPEYQRTEATDQIRAQKSYERERGGF
-740 EEHTKAAEKLA
+740 
-751 IYRAGSKSETFEGEN
+751 GSKTGMAYTFPGWN
-766 KSKRIY
+766 
-772 NRERSEFG
+772 
-780 KRTGLAYS
+780 
-788 FPDWASLSDESKKL
+788 SLSDESRKL
-802 YATFNKTDSALEL
+802 FASINQTDTVLEQ
-815 DMAFRAVKNQIQKEK
+815 DMAFRAVKKQVQKEK
-830 LEESSREV
+830 LEEQSREGIQ
-838 LEGAE
+838 EAE
-843 RRALQQMQDA
+843 TRATQEMLAA
-853 AERARASQPSG
+853 AERARKKQPAG
-864 KGDILP
+864 KGQILP
-870 DDIVKALYEGDIKT
+870 DNIIEKLARGDIKG
-884 VLQYLNEKGNGLAVK
+884 VLEYIKEQGQGLKLKKGYTLVPQVDKNGNVV
-899 NKIVSVLTDIKT
+899 NRRR
-911 VAGRYNRKTG
+911 VAN
-921 KFSSPYYRPIFKDR
+921 
-935 ITPIRDSIAMGV
+935 IRDSVAQRL
-947 FRALAGT
+947 FQTLASRLISLEG
-954 LGNIDNFKVN
+954 LEVN
-964 VVYDENLIYD
+964 VVYDENLVQAQIAKYD
-974 QLAVYK
+974 
-980 ANTNTIYVGPNGL
+980 ANTNTLYVGPNGL

-999 HELLHAA
+999 HELTHAA

-1013 YFTDPSKLPARS
+1013 FFIDKTKLSPQMIKAVEHIQKIAAAARNKTDPITN
-1025 REAVKRLIQIASAA
+1025 KRLDDAYA
-1039 KKVLGNRPEFE
+1039 N
-1050 PAFTD
+1050 AFD
-1055 LYEFVA
+1055 NLYEFVA
-1061 YSQTDM
+1061 YAMTDM
-1067 DFQFELSK
+1067 DFQYALST
-1075 IQVASLA
+1075 IQVESLA
-1082 STTAKTEEQSLELQ
+1082 DVTNKTAEQSEDLQFERELG
-1096 EERTT
+1096 RL
-1101 DRGISGYDTFMDTLF
+1101 GYDNMADNLWESF
-1116 GYYTG
+1116 TG
-1121 TLAYMYKL
+1121 TLAYMYSLFKPVAKYATTYLFSESSRAVTSKKAGAVEKL
-1129 FTPGS
+1129 LTEEEKKKASFVFTVDKEKGGG
-1134 KATRVLMPTE
+1134 TE
-1144 TSRLTRRTEPLTKKE
+1144 TFRVT
-1159 LADRE
+1159 
-1164 IKQKKLVPNSDENLD
+1164 NL
-1179 EFNAR
+1179 
-1184 IDERIEKLYTK
+1184 
-1195 IEDLKVSGD
+1195 LKDV
-1204 ERILG
+1204 L
-1209 ALQRYEKEI
+1209 
-1218 QELEDSKVKTLSKES
+1218 KES
-1233 EEALAPETLF
+1233 
-1243 DNPEEER
+1243 
-1250 KAADIPLFE
+1250 
-1259 GELVIQRGVANLKRD
+1259 
-1274 ILREPGY
+1274 GY
-1281 KGNLLL
+1281 RGNLLL
-1287 EAAEMVQAILAAPEG
+1287 ETAAAFNEILAAPEG
-1302 GIERLAGLGGIKTEL
+1302 GIERLAGRDAIGSEL
-1317 PATKPK
+1317 ESKGS
-1323 AAGKPTTQKAP
+1323 AAGKPTTKKAP
-1334 KTTTQRSPDEIIA
+1334 KKTTQRSPDEIIA
-1347 EQKLPNE
+1347 EQKLPDE
-1354 KSTSKVRDFMTSTAG
+1354 KSTHKVRDFITSTAG
-1369 ARRLATIFANSRYP
+1369 VRRLATIFANSRYP

-1397 IDAGPKLNNI
+1397 IDAGPDLNNI

-1428 PATELQK
+1428 PATKLQE

-1444 KVDSDLALKQ
+1444 KVDSNLALKQ

-1466 RRAVKFLRNVPLKN
+1466 RRAIKFLRNVPLKN
-1480 SNVQYNGRTI
+1480 SDVQFTDAQSNTRTI

-1508 TKKEIKRLRTELDGV
+1508 TKKEIKRLRKELDAV
-1523 VAQFAEASGESP
+1523 VAQFAEASGYSP
-1535 GGYKTTD
+1535 AGYKTID
-1542 RDGSDYNVIGN
+1542 MNGSDYNVIGN
-1553 LSPAEAKTIRDKF
+1553 LSPAEAKAIRDKF
-1566 DGNKK
+1566 DGDKK
-1571 ADAVITAMKAMND
+1571 ADAVITALKAMND
-1584 VTAELNKKANYWS
+1584 VTAELNKRANYWS
-1597 KPVQSVVDFYGWD
+1597 KPVQSVVDFYGWE

-1620 SSGQDGML
+1620 SSSQDGML
-1628 DFDILKTDKRF
+1628 DFDILRTDKRF
-1639 GEKLQDFQSEF
+1639 AEKLQDFQSEF

-1696 INEVKGLNG
+1696 VNEVKGLNG
-1705 NPVEFA
+1705 KPIEFA
-1711 DRNKIDLGELSGK
+1711 DRNKIDLGELAGK

-1827 KISSLYNAG
+1827 KIASLYNAG

-1853 QDVMEYIKQGG
+1853 KDVVEYIKEGG
-1864 MVSYLQGLSATGTF
+1864 MVSYLQGLSAKGTF

-1898 NFFDVYAD
+1898 GFFDVYAD

-1933 AARTRAAAYVK
+1933 AAKTRAAAYVK

-2001 EKAVAEFRKNHEKQR
+2001 EKAVAEFRKSHEKQR

-2037 MALSDDDDLGRNRTK
+2037 MALSDDDDMGRNRTK

-2065 HIPGME
+2065 HIPGLE
-2071 NPIQIPWGFGL
+2071 TPIQIPWGFGL
-2082 GAFAASGAQVAAIAT
+2082 GSFAAAGAQVAAMGT

-2124 INMFENFPA
+2124 INMFDNFPA

-2221 TGMNLSLLVAGEKNF
+2221 TGMNMALLASGEKAF

-2241 TVLFDSFFGSTSN
+2241 TILFDSFFGSASN
-2254 FDAKQFSNIEK
+2254 YDAKQFSSIEK
-2265 QIKDKERKLKM
+2265 QIKDMERKLKM
-2276 FESNPEQYAKYV
+2276 FESNPEQFAKYV

-2310 EYREEANAIRKMP
+2310 EYREEANMVRKMP
-2323 DLSPKDRSDA
+2323 DLSPKDRNDA

-2350 AFDAFDIKP
+2350 AFEAFDIKP

>member
-1 MPYAIRLPD
+1 MPTYQVDVGNKTYEVDAPD
-10 GTLVENI
+10 PNTAWQWANFTH
-17 PDGMSPEAAKAKIIQ
+17 SKAPKE
-32 SMPQYASKE
+32 PVASKE

-54 GLGGIGSLVQLPG
+54 GLSGIGSLVQLPG

-80 GALGAGQELEE
+80 GTLGAGQELEE

-113 NAEKQGQLQAFK
+113 NAEKQGQFQAFK

-184 AKREAIRAGTTAAVG
+184 AKREAIRAGTTAAIG

-216 IVKELVDKG
+216 VVKELVSKG

-259 GQALERVLAGGSTG
+259 GQALERVLAGGATG
-273 KGLLM
+273 KGII
-278 GATTGAAKELPSEIL
+278 TGAATGAVKELPSEIL
-293 EETGGRFVQN
+293 EETGGRFTQN
-303 VALREVKPEQS
+303 LALREVKPEQS

-326 ALGAVGLGGITGAIG
+326 ALGAVGLGGVTGAIG
-341 GRGGVAPEAPVDQ
+341 GRGGAAPEVPTDQ
-354 QPPAVT
+354 QESAITPPPPAPPVT
-360 PAPTAPPE
+360 PE
-368 PEVER
+368 EEKER
-373 SLEELLAAG
+373 TLEELLAAG

-388 YKAPEGV
+388 FKAPEGV

-401 GSLDE
+401 GSLEE

-419 TRKQEI
+419 
-425 ERKQGMNQNPKNQ
+425 ERQKELQDIKDKSGFLPPAKLAKNV
-438 IQKNEQ
+438 Q
-444 LAAELTSMR
+444 LAAELTAMR
-453 EALAKRIADGETYVT
+453 EALAKRIEAGETYAT

-476 AGPEVSVPAG
+476 DGSGISVPPSNN
-486 AVTPPAEG
+486 VPPAEG
-494 AGAPERSGV
+494 AGAPERGGV
-503 DSTGQN
+503 DSTGQDA
-509 VGAPDTGA
+509 GGLDKGTTG
-517 AGQQASITSPAE
+517 QPPPVITPPAE
-529 TQVLPPTGADV
+529 TQIVKPTGADV
-540 GTQTTQTQQAE
+540 GTQTAETKQAE
-551 AQGQKPPPAPTVA
+551 TQRQKPP
-564 PAAPPPPTP
+564 
-573 TAAPVVKTAAQQKLD
+573 AAPVVKTAAQQD
-588 ELNSLF
+588 EDLLNSLF
-594 GDDGLPATRR
+594 GDDGLPSTGSARR
-604 TNEQI
+604 TQAQI
-609 ARDDKVD
+609 ADDKKR
-616 AIAEQYGLK
+616 EELGKKYGLTQK
-625 RNKGESSQDLKGR
+625 
-638 ITEVLLNTAK
+638 
-648 FEEERGTSPDTN
+648 EEESQQDFGKRLRKAVAFEKEREG
-660 ISEKPLSE
+660 KPLSAMGTQAIAGQDIKE
-668 VSEQTIAKQ
+668 AQGYFPPQEQRDLYEETRQEYNQRVDEQI
-677 QLGKATSYIP
+677 KA
-687 PDLQI
+687 
-692 EEYEN
+692 
-697 ARQAYNTGLGED
+697 GEATED
-709 EAILPA
+709 DKLPA
-715 YKELT
+715 YKELS
-720 DDERRVYFEENISR
+720 DDDRRVYFRDNIQQNNQVEHDKAVKVLAEHLSDKRSESR
-734 PGRGKP
+734 AAPEYQRTEATDQIRAQKSYERERGGF
-740 EEHTKAAEKLA
+740 
-751 IYRAGSKSETFEGEN
+751 GSKTGMAYTFPGWN
-766 KSKRIY
+766 
-772 NRERSEFG
+772 
-780 KRTGLAYS
+780 
-788 FPDWASLSDESKKL
+788 SLSDESRRL
-802 YATFNKTDSALEL
+802 FASLNQTDTVLEQ
-815 DMAFRAVKNQIQKEK
+815 DVAFRAVKKQVQKEK
-830 LEESSREV
+830 LEEQSREK
-838 LEGAE
+838 LQEAE
-843 RRALQQMQDA
+843 SRAKQEMLAA
-853 AERARASQPSG
+853 AERARAGQPSG
-864 KGDILP
+864 KGVVLP
-870 DDIVKALYEGDIKT
+870 DNIIKALFDGDIKT
-884 VLQYLNEKGNGLAVK
+884 VLNYLSSDESRGAKSPSKERNIFTRQIFRLLA
-899 NKIVSVLTDIKT
+899 
-911 VAGRYNRKTG
+911 
-921 KFSSPYYRPIFKDR
+921 SSLN
-935 ITPIRDSIAMGV
+935 SIE
-947 FRALAGT
+947 
-954 LGNIDNFKVN
+954 NFNVN
-964 VVYDENLIYD
+964 VVYDENMTLATIAKYD
-974 QLAVYK
+974 
-980 ANTNTIYVGPNGL
+980 ANTNTLYVGPRGL

-999 HELLHAA
+999 HELTHAA
-1006 TVKIIHQ
+1006 TVKLVHQ
-1013 YFTDPSKLPARS
+1013 FFTDKTKLPPNV
-1025 REAVKRLIQIASAA
+1025 VKAIENIQTIASAA
-1039 KKVLGNRPEFE
+1039 QKLLGTKYPN
-1050 PAFTD
+1050 AFD
-1055 LYEFVA
+1055 NLYEFIA
-1061 YSQTDM
+1061 YAMTDL
-1067 DFQFELSK
+1067 DFQND
-1075 IQVASLA
+1075 LA
-1082 STTAKTEEQSLELQ
+1082 SKQIPRLATVTKQDVEQSKALQ
-1096 EERTT
+1096 EER
-1101 DRGISGYDTFMDTLF
+1101 DFNVKGYDFMFDNLWKYF
-1116 GYYTG
+1116 TG
-1121 TLAYMYKL
+1121 NLAYMYKL
-1129 FTPGS
+1129 FTP
-1134 KATRVLMPTE
+1134 KAKSQKLLVPVDYYNE
-1144 TSRLTRRTEPLTKKE
+1144 TSRRTVRTGT
-1159 LADRE
+1159 
-1164 IKQKKLVPNSDENLD
+1164 
-1179 EFNAR
+1179 
-1184 IDERIEKLYTK
+1184 YTK
-1195 IEDLKVSGD
+1195 APKTQ
-1204 ERILG
+1204 
-1209 ALQRYEKEI
+1209 QRGKETKG
-1218 QELEDSKVKTLSKES
+1218 LS
-1233 EEALAPETLF
+1233 EEEQKEAVLSPIA
-1243 DNPEEER
+1243 
-1250 KAADIPLFE
+1250 
-1259 GELVIQRGVANLKRD
+1259 GELVMERGVSNLKRL
-1274 ILREPGY
+1274 ILIQPGF

-1287 EAAEMVQAILAAPEG
+1287 EAADAISQIFEAPTG
-1302 GIERLAGLGGIKTEL
+1302 GIEQLAGKEAIGSEL
-1317 PATKPK
+1317 YAGAKG

-1334 KTTTQRSPDEIIA
+1334 KKTTQRSPDEIIA

-1354 KSTSKVRDFMTSTAG
+1354 KSTNKVRDFMTSTAG
-1369 ARRLATIFANSRYP
+1369 VRRLATIFANSRYP

-1388 DALQRAKKT
+1388 DGLQRAKKI

-1428 PATELQK
+1428 PATELQQ
-1435 AIGEYAKAA
+1435 AIGEYARAA

-1466 RRAVKFLRNVPLKN
+1466 RRAIKFLRNVPLKN
-1480 SNVQYNGRTI
+1480 SDVQFNGRTI
-1490 NPANFRKDV
+1490 NPANFRKEV

-1508 TKKEIKRLRTELDGV
+1508 TKKEVKRLRQELDAV
-1523 VAQFAEASGESP
+1523 VAQYAEASGESP
-1535 GGYKTTD
+1535 AGYKTTD

-1553 LSPAEAKTIRDKF
+1553 LYPDEAKAIRDKF
-1566 DGNKK
+1566 NGNKK

-1597 KPVQSVVDFYGWD
+1597 KPVQSVVDFYGWN

-1620 SSGQDGML
+1620 SGGQDGML

-1796 TIGTDMD
+1796 TIGTDMN
-1803 AATAAQYIGAVT
+1803 ATTAAQYIGAVT

-1853 QDVMEYIKQGG
+1853 QDVMEYIKEGG

-1933 AARTRAAAYVK
+1933 AAKTRAAAYVK

-2001 EKAVAEFRKNHEKQR
+2001 EKAVAEFRKSHEKQR
-2016 KAAQAMTLSLAGF
+2016 KAATAMTLSLAGF

-2037 MALSDDDDLGRNRTK
+2037 MALSDDDELGRNRTK

-2065 HIPGME
+2065 HIPGLE

-2082 GAFAASGAQVAAIAT
+2082 GAFAASGAQIAAIAT

-2124 INMFENFPA
+2124 INMFDNFPA

-2175 GDNIPELYKSA
+2175 GDNIPELYKAA

-2241 TVLFDSFFGSTSN
+2241 TILFDSFFGSASN
-2254 FDAKQFSNIEK
+2254 YDAKQFSAIEK
-2265 QIKDKERKLKM
+2265 QIKDMERKLKM
-2276 FESNPEQYAKYV
+2276 FESNPEQYQKYV

-2310 EYREEANAIRKMP
+2310 EYREEANVIRKMP
-2323 DLSPKDRSDA
+2323 DLSPKDRADA

-2350 AFDAFDIKP
+2350 AFEMFDIKP

>member
-1 MPYAIRLPD
+1 MPTYQVDVGNKTYEVDAPD
-10 GTLVENI
+10 SNTAWQWANFTH
-17 PDGMSPEAAKAKIIQ
+17 SKAPKE
-32 SMPQYASKE
+32 PVASKE

-102 AREAARDVAVQ
+102 AREAARDVAMQ
-113 NAEKQGQLQAFK
+113 NAEKQGQFQAFK
-125 TAIGQTI
+125 TAIGQTV
-132 SDPALMSTFLAEQL
+132 SDPALLSTFLAEQL

-166 VLAKAAARQIS
+166 VLAKAATRQIS

-184 AKREAIRAGTTAAVG
+184 AQREAIRAGTTAAVG

-216 IVKELVDKG
+216 VVKELVSKG

-259 GQALERVLAGGSTG
+259 GQALERVLAGGTTG
-273 KGLLM
+273 KGII
-278 GATTGAAKELPSEIL
+278 TGAATGAVKELPSEIL
-293 EETGGRFVQN
+293 EETGGRFTQN
-303 VALREVKPEQS
+303 LALREVKPEQS

-326 ALGAVGLGGITGAIG
+326 ALGAVGLGGVAGAIG
-341 GRGGVAPEAPVDQ
+341 GRGGATPEVPVDQ
-354 QPPAVT
+354 QQEPVVT
-360 PAPTAPPE
+360 PAPTAAPE
-368 PEVER
+368 EEKER
-373 SLEELLAAG
+373 TLEELLATG

-419 TRKQEI
+419 NRQKEI
-425 ERKQGMNQNPKNQ
+425 EGKQALNQNPKNQ
-438 IQKNEQ
+438 IKANEQ

-453 EALAKRIADGETYVT
+453 EALAKRIEAGETYVA

-476 AGPEVSVPAG
+476 DGSGVSVPPSNN
-486 AVTPPAEG
+486 VPPAEG
-494 AGAPERSGV
+494 VGAPERGGV
-503 DSTGQN
+503 DSTGQDA
-509 VGAPDTGA
+509 GGLDTGA
-517 AGQQASITSPAE
+517 AGQQTAITPPAE
-529 TQVLPPTGADV
+529 TQVVKPTGADV
-540 GTQTTQTQQAE
+540 GTQTTQTKQAE
-551 AQGQKPPPAPTVA
+551 AQGQKPP
-564 PAAPPPPTP
+564 
-573 TAAPVVKTAAQQKLD
+573 AAPVVKTAAQQD
-588 ELNSLF
+588 EDLLNNLF
-594 GDDGLPATRR
+594 GDDGLPSTGSARR
-604 TNEQI
+604 TQAQIAKDNQIEALGKKYGLAQRDGESQQEFGKRLRSAVAFEKEREGKPLGAMSTQAIAGQDIKEAQGYFPPQEQRDLYEETRQEYNQRVDEQI
-609 ARDDKVD
+609 KAGEATEDDK
-616 AIAEQYGLK
+616 
-625 RNKGESSQDLKGR
+625 
-638 ITEVLLNTAK
+638 
-648 FEEERGTSPDTN
+648 
-660 ISEKPLSE
+660 
-668 VSEQTIAKQ
+668 
-677 QLGKATSYIP
+677 
-687 PDLQI
+687 
-692 EEYEN
+692 
-697 ARQAYNTGLGED
+697 
-709 EAILPA
+709 LPA
-715 YKELT
+715 YKELS
-720 DDERRVYFEENISR
+720 DDDRRVYFRDNIQQNNQVEHDKAVKVLAEHLSDKRSESR
-734 PGRGKP
+734 AAPEYQRTEATDQIRAQKSYERERGGF
-740 EEHTKAAEKLA
+740 
-751 IYRAGSKSETFEGEN
+751 GSKTGMAYTFPGWN
-766 KSKRIY
+766 
-772 NRERSEFG
+772 
-780 KRTGLAYS
+780 
-788 FPDWASLSDESKKL
+788 SLSDESRRL
-802 YATFNKTDSALEL
+802 FASLNQTDTVLEQ
-815 DMAFRAVKNQIQKEK
+815 DVAFRAVKKQVQKEK
-830 LEESSREV
+830 LEEQSRER
-838 LEGAE
+838 LQEAE
-843 RRALQQMQDA
+843 SRAKQEMLAA

-864 KGDILP
+864 KGAVLP
-870 DDIVKALYEGDIKT
+870 KNIVEALFNGDIKT
-884 VLQYLNEKGNGLAVK
+884 VLNYLSSDESKGIKSPSKERNIFTRQIFRLLA
-899 NKIVSVLTDIKT
+899 
-911 VAGRYNRKTG
+911 
-921 KFSSPYYRPIFKDR
+921 SSLN
-935 ITPIRDSIAMGV
+935 SIEN
-947 FRALAGT
+947 FR
-954 LGNIDNFKVN
+954 VN
-964 VVYDENLIYD
+964 VVFDENMTLANIAKYD
-974 QLAVYK
+974 
-980 ANTNTIYVGPNGL
+980 ANTNTLYVGPKGL

-999 HELLHAA
+999 HELTHAA
-1006 TVKIIHQ
+1006 TVKLVHQ
-1013 YFTDPSKLPARS
+1013 FFTDKTKLPPNV
-1025 REAVKRLIQIASAA
+1025 VKAIENIQTIASAA
-1039 KKVLGNRPEFE
+1039 QKLLGKKYPN
-1050 PAFTD
+1050 AFD
-1055 LYEFVA
+1055 NLYEFIA
-1061 YSQTDM
+1061 YAMTDL
-1067 DFQFELSK
+1067 DFQND
-1075 IQVASLA
+1075 LA
-1082 STTAKTEEQSLELQ
+1082 SKQIPRLATVTEKSAEQAQ
-1096 EERTT
+1096 AVQDERAFN
-1101 DRGISGYDTFMDTLF
+1101 IKGYDFMFDNLWKYF
-1116 GYYTG
+1116 TG
-1121 TLAYMYKL
+1121 NLAFMYQL
-1129 FTPGS
+1129 FTPKPKS
-1134 KATRVLMPTE
+1134 Q
-1144 TSRLTRRTEPLTKKE
+1144 RL
-1159 LADRE
+1159 
-1164 IKQKKLVPNSDENLD
+1164 LVPVDYYDE
-1179 EFNAR
+1179 ASKR
-1184 IDERIEKLYTK
+1184 TVRTGTYTK
-1195 IEDLKVSGD
+1195 APKNAPV
-1204 ERILG
+1204 RFTR
-1209 ALQRYEKEI
+1209 QRSVG
-1218 QELEDSKVKTLSKES
+1218 LEGLS
-1233 EEALAPETLF
+1233 
-1243 DNPEEER
+1243 EEER
-1250 KAADIPLFE
+1250 KDAVLTPLVS
-1259 GELVIQRGVANLKRD
+1259 ELVMERGVSNLKSL
-1274 ILREPGY
+1274 ILTQPGY

-1287 EAAEMVQAILAAPEG
+1287 EAADAISQIFEAPTG
-1302 GIERLAGLGGIKTEL
+1302 GIEKLAGKEAIGSEL
-1317 PATKPK
+1317 YAGAKG
-1323 AAGKPTTQKAP
+1323 AAGKPITQKAP
-1334 KTTTQRSPDEIIA
+1334 KKTTQRSPDEIIA
-1347 EQKLPNE
+1347 EQKLPDE
-1354 KSTSKVRDFMTSTAG
+1354 KGTSKVRDFMTSTAG
-1369 ARRLATIFANSRYP
+1369 VRRLATIFANSRYP

-1397 IDAGPKLNNI
+1397 IDAGPDLNNI

-1428 PATELQK
+1428 PATELQQ

-1444 KVDSDLALKQ
+1444 KVDSNLALKQ

-1466 RRAVKFLRNVPLKN
+1466 RRAIKFLRNVPLKN
-1480 SNVQYNGRTI
+1480 SDVQFNGQTI
-1490 NPANFRKDV
+1490 NPADFRQDV
-1499 LDAVESGKL
+1499 LNAVESGKL
-1508 TKKEIKRLRTELDGV
+1508 TKKEVKRLRQELDAV
-1523 VAQFAEASGESP
+1523 VAQYKEASGFSP
-1535 GGYKTTD
+1535 AGYKTTD
-1542 RDGSDYNVIGN
+1542 MNGSDYNVIGN
-1553 LSPAEAKTIRDKF
+1553 LYPDEAKAIRDKF

-1571 ADAVITAMKAMND
+1571 AEAVITAMKAMND

-1610 HYIPFKGKEV
+1610 HYIPFKGKEI
-1620 SSGQDGML
+1620 SGSQDGML

-1639 GEKLQDFQSEF
+1639 AEKLQDFQSEF

-1696 INEVKGLNG
+1696 VNEVKGLNG
-1705 NPVEFA
+1705 KPIEFA
-1711 DRNKIDLGELSGK
+1711 DRNKIDLGELAGK

-1796 TIGTDMD
+1796 TIGTDMN
-1803 AATAAQYIGAVT
+1803 ASTAAQYIGAVT

-1827 KISSLYNAG
+1827 KIASLYNSG
-1836 KTAELN
+1836 KMAELN

-1853 QDVMEYIKQGG
+1853 QDVMEYIKEGG
-1864 MVSYLQGLSATGTF
+1864 MVSYLQGLSAKGTF

-1898 NFFDVYAD
+1898 GFFDVYAD

-1977 ETLGPMLRSTDDAI
+1977 ETLGPMIRSTDEAVM
-1991 LDLPPEVRKD
+1991 DLPPEVRKD
-2001 EKAVAEFRKNHEKQR
+2001 AKAVAEFRKNHEKQR

-2037 MALSDDDDLGRNRTK
+2037 MALSDDDDMGRNRTK

-2065 HIPGME
+2065 HIPGLE
-2071 NPIQIPWGFGL
+2071 TPIQIPWGFGL
-2082 GAFAASGAQVAAIAT
+2082 GAFAASGAQIAAMAT

-2124 INMFENFPA
+2124 INMFDNFPA

-2221 TGMNLSLLVAGEKNF
+2221 TGMNLSLLAAGEKAF

-2241 TVLFDSFFGSTSN
+2241 TILFDSFFGSASN
-2254 FDAKQFSNIEK
+2254 YDAKQFSAIEK
-2265 QIKDKERKLKM
+2265 QIKDMERKLKM
-2276 FESNPEQYAKYV
+2276 FESNPEQYQKYV

-2323 DLSPKDRSDA
+2323 DLSPKDRNDA

-2350 AFDAFDIKP
+2350 AFEMFDIKP

>member
-1 MPYAIRLPD
+1 MSYVVGLPN
-10 GTLVENI
+10 GRSIEF
-17 PDGMSPEAAKAKIIQ
+17 PDTVSREEAAKVIQ
-32 SMPQYASKE
+32 RQFPELASKE
-41 RTFGEAFTDIGAA
+41 RTFGEAFSDIGAA

-102 AREAARDVAVQ
+102 AREAARDVAMQ
-113 NAEKQGQLQAFK
+113 NAEKQGQFQAFK
-125 TAIGQTI
+125 TAIGQTV
-132 SDPALMSTFLAEQL
+132 SDPALLSTFLAEQL

-184 AKREAIRAGTTAAVG
+184 AQREAIRAGTTAAVG

-216 IVKELVDKG
+216 VVKELVSKG

-259 GQALERVLAGGSTG
+259 GQALERVLAGGATG
-273 KGLLM
+273 KGII
-278 GATTGAAKELPSEIL
+278 TGAATGAVKELPSEIL

-326 ALGAVGLGGITGAIG
+326 ALGAVGLGGVTGAIG
-341 GRGGVAPEAPVDQ
+341 GRGGVAPEASVDQ
-354 QPPAVT
+354 QEPVVT
-360 PAPTAPPE
+360 PAPTAAPE
-368 PEVER
+368 EEKER
-373 SLEELLAAG
+373 TLEELLATG
-382 KRPPPE
+382 KKPPIE
-388 YKAPEGV
+388 YKAPKDAV
-395 TITAPK
+395 ITAPK

-425 ERKQGMNQNPKNQ
+425 ERKQGMNQNPKGQ
-438 IQKNEQ
+438 ITANEQ
-444 LAAELTSMR
+444 LAAELTAMR
-453 EALAKRIADGETYVT
+453 EALAKRIEAGETYVT
-468 KSDQGTGG
+468 KSDQGAGGDG
-476 AGPEVSVPAG
+476 AGISVPPSNN
-486 AVTPPAEG
+486 VPPAEG
-494 AGAPERSGV
+494 AGAPERGRV
-503 DSTGQN
+503 DSTGQD
-509 VGAPDTGA
+509 VGGLDKGT
-517 AGQQASITSPAE
+517 AGQQAAVTPPVITPPAE
-529 TQVLPPTGADV
+529 TQIVKPTGADV
-540 GTQTTQTQQAE
+540 GTQTAETKQAE
-551 AQGQKPPPAPTVA
+551 TQGQKPPAA
-564 PAAPPPPTP
+564 PA
-573 TAAPVVKTAAQQKLD
+573 VKTAAQQD
-588 ELNSLF
+588 EDLLNSLF
-594 GDDGLPATRR
+594 GDDGLASTGSARR
-604 TNEQI
+604 TQAQI
-609 ARDDKVD
+609 ADDKKREALGKKYGLTQGEEESQQDFGKRLRNAVAFEKEREGKPLGD
-616 AIAEQYGLK
+616 VSTQAIAGQELKEEKGYFAPQEQRDLYEETRQDYNSRLEE
-625 RNKGESSQDLKGR
+625 GE
-638 ITEVLLNTAK
+638 E
-648 FEEERGTSPDTN
+648 P
-660 ISEKPLSE
+660 
-668 VSEQTIAKQ
+668 
-677 QLGKATSYIP
+677 
-687 PDLQI
+687 
-692 EEYEN
+692 
-697 ARQAYNTGLGED
+697 
-709 EAILPA
+709 LPA
-715 YKELT
+715 YKEL
-720 DDERRVYFEENISR
+720 DNDERLVYFRDNIKQNDQTEHDNAVKDLASYRESR
-734 PGRGKP
+734 KSEVETYQVRDKNTGELQFNEDGTPLMVKAPFVGESKAQKSYERERGGF
-740 EEHTKAAEKLA
+740 
-751 IYRAGSKSETFEGEN
+751 GSKTGMAYTFPGWN
-766 KSKRIY
+766 
-772 NRERSEFG
+772 
-780 KRTGLAYS
+780 
-788 FPDWASLSDESKKL
+788 SLSDESRRL
-802 YATFNKTDSALEL
+802 FASLNQTDTVLEQ
-815 DMAFRAVKNQIQKEK
+815 DVAFRAVKKQVQKEK
-830 LEESSREV
+830 LEEQSREK
-838 LEGAE
+838 LQEAE
-843 RRALQQMQDA
+843 SRAKQEMLAA
-853 AERARASQPSG
+853 AERARAGQPSG
-864 KGDILP
+864 KGVVLP
-870 DDIVKALYEGDIKT
+870 DNIIKALFDGDIKT
-884 VLQYLNEKGNGLAVK
+884 VLNYLSSDESKGAKSPSKERNIFTRQIFRLLA
-899 NKIVSVLTDIKT
+899 
-911 VAGRYNRKTG
+911 
-921 KFSSPYYRPIFKDR
+921 SSLN
-935 ITPIRDSIAMGV
+935 SIE
-947 FRALAGT
+947 
-954 LGNIDNFKVN
+954 NFNVN
-964 VVYDENLIYD
+964 VVYDENMTLATIAKYD
-974 QLAVYK
+974 
-980 ANTNTIYVGPNGL
+980 ANTNTLYVGPRGL

-999 HELLHAA
+999 HELTHAA
-1006 TVKIIHQ
+1006 TVKLVHQ
-1013 YFTDPSKLPARS
+1013 FFTDKTKLPPNV
-1025 REAVKRLIQIASAA
+1025 VKAIENIQTIASAA
-1039 KKVLGNRPEFE
+1039 QKLLGKKYPN
-1050 PAFTD
+1050 AFD
-1055 LYEFVA
+1055 NLYEFIA
-1061 YSQTDM
+1061 YAMTEL
-1067 DFQFELSK
+1067 DFQND
-1075 IQVASLA
+1075 LA
-1082 STTAKTEEQSLELQ
+1082 SKQIPRLATVTKKDVEQSTALQ
-1096 EERTT
+1096 EER
-1101 DRGISGYDTFMDTLF
+1101 DFNVKGYDFMFDNLWKYF
-1116 GYYTG
+1116 TG
-1121 TLAYMYKL
+1121 NLAYMYKL
-1129 FTPGS
+1129 FTP
-1134 KATRVLMPTE
+1134 KAKSQKLLVPVDYYNE
-1144 TSRLTRRTEPLTKKE
+1144 TSKRTVRTGT
-1159 LADRE
+1159 
-1164 IKQKKLVPNSDENLD
+1164 
-1179 EFNAR
+1179 
-1184 IDERIEKLYTK
+1184 YTK
-1195 IEDLKVSGD
+1195 APKTQ
-1204 ERILG
+1204 
-1209 ALQRYEKEI
+1209 QRGKETKG
-1218 QELEDSKVKTLSKES
+1218 LS
-1233 EEALAPETLF
+1233 EEEQKEAVLSPIA
-1243 DNPEEER
+1243 
-1250 KAADIPLFE
+1250 
-1259 GELVIQRGVANLKRD
+1259 GELVMERGVSNLKRL
-1274 ILREPGY
+1274 ILIQPGF

-1287 EAAEMVQAILAAPEG
+1287 EAADAISQIFEAPTG
-1302 GIERLAGLGGIKTEL
+1302 GIEQLAGKEAIGSEL
-1317 PATKPK
+1317 YAGAKG

-1334 KTTTQRSPDEIIA
+1334 KKTTQRSPDEIIA

-1354 KSTSKVRDFMTSTAG
+1354 KSTNKVRDFMTSTAG
-1369 ARRLATIFANSRYP
+1369 VRRLATIFANSRYP

-1388 DALQRAKKT
+1388 DGLQRAKKI

-1428 PATELQK
+1428 PAAELQK

-1466 RRAVKFLRNVPLKN
+1466 RRAIKFLRNVPLKN
-1480 SNVQYNGRTI
+1480 SDVQFNGQTI
-1490 NPANFRKDV
+1490 NPANFRQDV
-1499 LDAVESGKL
+1499 LNAVESGKL
-1508 TKKEIKRLRTELDGV
+1508 TKKEVKRLRKELDAV
-1523 VAQFAEASGESP
+1523 VAQFAEASGFSP
-1535 GGYKTTD
+1535 AGYKTTD

-1553 LSPAEAKTIRDKF
+1553 LYPDEAKAIRDKF
-1566 DGNKK
+1566 NGNKK

-1620 SSGQDGML
+1620 SGGQDGML

-1803 AATAAQYIGAVT
+1803 AVTAAQYIGAVT

-1853 QDVMEYIKQGG
+1853 QDVMEYIKEGG
-1864 MVSYLQGLSATGTF
+1864 MVSYLQGLSAKGTF

-1898 NFFDVYAD
+1898 GFFDVYAD

-1933 AARTRAAAYVK
+1933 AAKTRAAAYVK

-2001 EKAVAEFRKNHEKQR
+2001 EKAVAEFRKSHEKQR
-2016 KAAQAMTLSLAGF
+2016 KAATAMTLSLAGF

-2065 HIPGME
+2065 HIPGMD

-2082 GAFAASGAQVAAIAT
+2082 GAFAASGAQIAAIAT

-2124 INMFENFPA
+2124 INMFDNFPA

-2221 TGMNLSLLVAGEKNF
+2221 TGMNLSLLAAGEKAF

-2241 TVLFDSFFGSTSN
+2241 TILFDSFFGSASN
-2254 FDAKQFSNIEK
+2254 FDAKQFSAIEK
-2265 QIKDKERKLKM
+2265 QIKDMERKLKM

-2310 EYREEANAIRKMP
+2310 EYREEANMIRKMP
-2323 DLSPKDRSDA
+2323 ELSPKDRNDA

-2350 AFDAFDIKP
+2350 AFEAFDIKP

>member
-1 MPYAIRLPD
+1 MPTYQVDVGNKTYEVDAPD
-10 GTLVENI
+10 SNTAWQWANFTH
-17 PDGMSPEAAKAKIIQ
+17 SKAPKE
-32 SMPQYASKE
+32 PVASKE
-41 RTFGEAFTDIGAA
+41 RTIGEAFTDIGAA

-102 AREAARDVAVQ
+102 AREAARDVAMQ
-113 NAEKQGQLQAFK
+113 NAEKQGQFQAFK

-132 SDPALMSTFLAEQL
+132 SDPALLSTFLAEQL

-184 AKREAIRAGTTAAVG
+184 AQREAIRAGTTAAIG

-216 IVKELVDKG
+216 VVKELVSKG

-278 GATTGAAKELPSEIL
+278 GAATGAVKELPSEIL
-293 EETGGRFVQN
+293 EETGGRFTQN
-303 VALREVKPEQS
+303 LALREVKPEQS

-326 ALGAVGLGGITGAIG
+326 ALGAVGLGGVTGAIG
-341 GRGGVAPEAPVDQ
+341 GRGGAAPEVPADQ
-354 QPPAVT
+354 QQQAPAVT
-360 PAPTAPPE
+360 PPPPAPIE
-368 PEVER
+368 EEKER
-373 SLEELLAAG
+373 TLEELLAAG

-388 YKAPEGV
+388 FKAPEGV

-401 GSLDE
+401 GSLEE
-406 LEQIIAAQQQKYD
+406 LEQIIAAQQQDYD
-419 TRKQEI
+419 KREKDLSDIREKSGFVPPA
-425 ERKQGMNQNPKNQ
+425 RLAKNV
-438 IQKNEQ
+438 Q
-444 LAAELTSMR
+444 LAAELTAMR
-453 EALAKRIADGETYVT
+453 EALAKRIEAGETYAT

-476 AGPEVSVPAG
+476 DGSGVSVPPSNN
-486 AVTPPAEG
+486 VPPAEG
-494 AGAPERSGV
+494 TEAPERGGV
-503 DSTGQN
+503 DSTGQDA
-509 VGAPDTGA
+509 GGLDTGA
-517 AGQQASITSPAE
+517 AGQPPPVTPPVITPPAE
-529 TQVLPPTGADV
+529 TQVVKPAGENV
-540 GTQTTQTQQAE
+540 GTQTTQTKQAE
-551 AQGQKPPPAPTVA
+551 TQGQKPP
-564 PAAPPPPTP
+564 
-573 TAAPVVKTAAQQKLD
+573 AAPVVKTAAQQD
-588 ELNSLF
+588 EDLLNSLF
-594 GDDGLPATRR
+594 GDDGLPSTGSARR
-604 TNEQI
+604 TQAQI
-609 ARDDKVD
+609 ADDKKR
-616 AIAEQYGLK
+616 EELGKKYGLTQK
-625 RNKGESSQDLKGR
+625 
-638 ITEVLLNTAK
+638 
-648 FEEERGTSPDTN
+648 EEESQQDFGKRLRSAVAFEKEREG
-660 ISEKPLSE
+660 KPLSAMGTQAIAGQE
-668 VSEQTIAKQ
+668 LKEAQGYFPPQEQRDLYEETRQ
-677 QLGKATSYIP
+677 EYNQRVDEQVKA
-687 PDLQI
+687 
-692 EEYEN
+692 
-697 ARQAYNTGLGED
+697 GEATED
-709 EAILPA
+709 DKLPA
-715 YKELT
+715 YKELS
-720 DDERRVYFEENISR
+720 DDDRRVYFRDNIQQNNQVEHDKAVKVLAEHLSDKRSESR
-734 PGRGKP
+734 AAPEYQRTEATDQIRAQKSYERERGGF
-740 EEHTKAAEKLA
+740 
-751 IYRAGSKSETFEGEN
+751 GSKTGMAYTFPGWN
-766 KSKRIY
+766 
-772 NRERSEFG
+772 
-780 KRTGLAYS
+780 
-788 FPDWASLSDESKKL
+788 SLSDESRKL
-802 YATFNKTDSALEL
+802 FASLNQTDTVLEQ
-815 DMAFRAVKNQIQKEK
+815 DVAFRAVKKQVQKEK
-830 LEESSREV
+830 LEEQSRER
-838 LEGAE
+838 LQEAE
-843 RRALQQMQDA
+843 SRAKQEMLAA
-853 AERARASQPSG
+853 AERARAGQPSG
-864 KGDILP
+864 KGVVLP
-870 DDIVKALYEGDIKT
+870 DNIIKALFDGDIKT
-884 VLQYLNEKGNGLAVK
+884 VLNYLSSDESKGAKSPSKERNIFTRQIFRLLA
-899 NKIVSVLTDIKT
+899 NSL
-911 VAGRYNRKTG
+911 N
-921 KFSSPYYRPIFKDR
+921 
-935 ITPIRDSIAMGV
+935 SIE
-947 FRALAGT
+947 
-954 LGNIDNFKVN
+954 NFNVN
-964 VVYDENLIYD
+964 VVYDENMTLATIAKYD
-974 QLAVYK
+974 
-980 ANTNTIYVGPNGL
+980 ANTNTLYVGPRGL

-999 HELLHAA
+999 HELTHAA
-1006 TVKIIHQ
+1006 TVKLVHQ
-1013 YFTDPSKLPARS
+1013 FFTDKTKLPPNV
-1025 REAVKRLIQIASAA
+1025 VKAIENIQTIASAA
-1039 KKVLGNRPEFE
+1039 QKLLGKKYPN
-1050 PAFTD
+1050 AFD
-1055 LYEFVA
+1055 NLYEFIA
-1061 YSQTDM
+1061 YAMTDL
-1067 DFQFELSK
+1067 DFQND
-1075 IQVASLA
+1075 LA
-1082 STTAKTEEQSLELQ
+1082 SKQIPRLATVTKKDVEQSKALQ
-1096 EERTT
+1096 EER
-1101 DRGISGYDTFMDTLF
+1101 DFNIKGYDFMFDNLWKYF
-1116 GYYTG
+1116 TG
-1121 TLAYMYKL
+1121 NLAFMYQL
-1129 FTPGS
+1129 FTP
-1134 KATRVLMPTE
+1134 KAKSQKLLVPVDYYNE
-1144 TSRLTRRTEPLTKKE
+1144 TSKRTVRTGT
-1159 LADRE
+1159 
-1164 IKQKKLVPNSDENLD
+1164 
-1179 EFNAR
+1179 
-1184 IDERIEKLYTK
+1184 YTK
-1195 IEDLKVSGD
+1195 APKTQ
-1204 ERILG
+1204 
-1209 ALQRYEKEI
+1209 QRGRETKG
-1218 QELEDSKVKTLSKES
+1218 LS
-1233 EEALAPETLF
+1233 EEEQKDAVLSPIA
-1243 DNPEEER
+1243 
-1250 KAADIPLFE
+1250 
-1259 GELVIQRGVANLKRD
+1259 GELVMERGVSNLKRL
-1274 ILREPGY
+1274 ILIQPGF

-1287 EAAEMVQAILAAPEG
+1287 EAADAISQIFEAPTG
-1302 GIERLAGLGGIKTEL
+1302 GIEQLAGKKAIGSEL
-1317 PATKPK
+1317 YAGAKG

-1347 EQKLPNE
+1347 DQKLPDE
-1354 KSTSKVRDFMTSTAG
+1354 KGTSKVREFVTSTAG

-1428 PATELQK
+1428 PATELQQ

-1444 KVDSDLALKQ
+1444 KVDSNLALKQ

-1466 RRAVKFLRNVPLKN
+1466 RRAIKFLRNVPLKN
-1480 SNVQYNGRTI
+1480 SDVQFNGQTI
-1490 NPANFRKDV
+1490 NPANFRKEV

-1508 TKKEIKRLRTELDGV
+1508 TKKEVKRLRKELDAV

-1535 GGYKTTD
+1535 AGYKTID
-1542 RDGSDYNVIGN
+1542 MNGSDYNVIGN
-1553 LSPAEAKTIRDKF
+1553 LSSAEAKAIRDKF
-1566 DGNKK
+1566 DGDKK

-1620 SSGQDGML
+1620 SSSQDGML

-1639 GEKLQDFQSEF
+1639 AEKLQDFQSEF

-1705 NPVEFA
+1705 KPIEFA
-1711 DRNKIDLGELSGK
+1711 DRNKIDLGELAGK

-1754 QQTNPLIDMLNTVT
+1754 QQTNPLMDMLNTVT
-1768 STVGQFHTR
+1768 SSIGQFHTR

-1803 AATAAQYIGAVT
+1803 ASTAAQYIGAVT

-1827 KISSLYNAG
+1827 KIASLYNAG

-1853 QDVMEYIKQGG
+1853 KDVVEYIKEGG
-1864 MVSYLQGLSATGTF
+1864 MVSYLQGLSAKGTF

-1898 NFFDVYAD
+1898 GFFDVYAD

-1933 AARTRAAAYVK
+1933 AAKTRAAAYVK

-2001 EKAVAEFRKNHEKQR
+2001 EKAVAEFRKSHEKQR
-2016 KAAQAMTLSLAGF
+2016 KAARAMTLSLAGF

-2037 MALSDDDDLGRNRTK
+2037 MALSDDDDMGRNRTK

-2065 HIPGME
+2065 HIPGMD

-2082 GAFAASGAQVAAIAT
+2082 GAFAASGAQIAAIAT

-2124 INMFENFPA
+2124 INMFDNFPA

-2186 ARTLADVTNGAID
+2186 ARTLADVTNGAVD

-2221 TGMNLSLLVAGEKNF
+2221 TGMNLSLFAAGEKAF
-2236 NPKTD
+2236 NSKTD
-2241 TVLFDSFFGSTSN
+2241 TVLFDSFFGSASN
-2254 FDAKQFSNIEK
+2254 YDAKQFSNIEK

-2310 EYREEANAIRKMP
+2310 EYREEANMVRKMP
-2323 DLSPKDRSDA
+2323 DLSPKDRNDA

-2350 AFDAFDIKP
+2350 AFEAFDIKP